1 MKLISL
7 YIDNFGKLSDYSFDF
22 SQTLNSL
29 YEENGWGKTTL
40 TVFIKSM
47 LYGLSRS
54 ERTIYSPWKNV
65 SSFGGYLILEANG
78 RNYRIERQFSTAK
91 PSLDIQRI
99 YDLQSGLPID
109 KFGNNIGEAIL
120 NLNEASF
127 ERSVFIPQKV
137 LSDGFNSD
145 IEAKL
150 ANLIGGTDD
159 SQTFEEALEILS
171 AKAKELKLNSKKG
184 LIVDKKVEL
193 AQIEDEIEEVN
204 KRMEGLPILQNQID
218 QINDEIH
225 ILGNEKKN
233 INNRILQFTKSQDKR
248 AKLEVVAKY
257 EEDIKYTK
265 KLLDENNQVFNG
277 HNISQE
283 EVLLYRSKNKELQNL
298 RTQYEVRKAND
309 RASMK
314 IEKLEKDLNLT
325 EIPDEETLD
334 HITDQIMKHSNIKSV
349 IQAHDTSVKE
359 RKKPKLGIAL
369 AIVSSILIITGVALF
384 MIGFFLKE
392 NQQGFEIAGIAISIV
407 AILGYIGSLAAFL
420 VNNSHNNALAVGGQV
435 KSYDYEKIHLEEELR
450 EFFARYHLYS
460 SDFTNNMFIVRANIQ
475 RYKDAQADFDD
486 LSRENKELENK
497 IKEYENSI
505 QHFLGQFN
513 SSPTA
518 VTTEE
523 KIGELNTH
531 LRKKNEIEDQLKEKV
546 NLLKSFIQDNQLDV
560 IDDSNFSIEEENQKM
575 SDIDLKIDELNS
587 QKTTLLNKFSEY
599 ENEIA
604 MLDEYISEKETV
616 EVDIRIMEEDYR
628 LLNLSM
634 DYLAHSQKSLLEKYV
649 SPMKESVNKYISLLL
664 KDTEDYSIDVNFNFQ
679 FMTEGGLKG
688 IDSYSMGYQN
698 IISLCMRLA
707 LIDCLYPQE
716 KPFIILDDPF
726 VNFDDEKLELCK
738 ALIRTISKQYQ
749 IVYFACH
756 KSREI
761 FVEGK
766 KTKTPQ
772 DPIQR
777 PIFQKPASIRTSVN
791 EMLGEEAVKEA
802 PNKPISVSRPRKMS
816 YEDELLEDLTKVNP
830 EDVKPTPV
838 RPSIRKIDATQ
849 SQSKNEGLGPLS
861 GRSDAKPQKTIVIKK
876 NQAKEEPKDE
886 PAKSEPVKPRT
897 IKINK

>member
-22 SQTLNSL
+22 SKTLNSL

-47 LYGLSRS
+47 LYGLNRTERS
-54 ERTIYSPWKNV
+54 LYAPWKNV
-65 SSFGGYLILEANG
+65 SSFGGYLILEASG
-78 RNYRIERQFSTAK
+78 RNYRIERQFSTSK
-91 PSLDIQRI
+91 STLDTIRV
-99 YDLQSGLPID
+99 YDLQSGFPID
-109 KFGNNIGEAIL
+109 KFGSNIGEAIL

-127 ERSVFIPQKV
+127 ERSVFIPQKD
-137 LSDGFNSD
+137 LNEGFNSD

-159 SQTFEEALEILS
+159 SQSCEEASESLS
-171 AKAKELKLNSKKG
+171 KKAKELKLNSKKG
-184 LIVDKKVEL
+184 LIVDKKMEL

-204 KRMEGLPILQNQID
+204 KRMEGLPILQNQIS
-218 QINDEIH
+218 QINEEIH
-225 ILGNEKKN
+225 ILNDEKKN
-233 INNRILQFTKSQDKR
+233 INNRILNFTKSQDKR

-265 KLLDENNQVFNG
+265 KLLEENNFVFNG
-277 HNISQE
+277 HDVTQE
-283 EVLLYRSKNKELQNL
+283 EVLEYRSKNKELQSL
-298 RTQYEVRKAND
+298 RTQYEVKKSNN

-334 HITDQIMKHSNIKSV
+334 HITDQIMKYNNIKSV

-369 AIVSSILIITGVALF
+369 TVVSSVLIIVGVALF
-384 MIGFFLKE
+384 IVGFFME
-392 NQQGFEIAGIAISIV
+392 ESQEGFSIAGIAISIL
-407 AILGYIGSLAAFL
+407 AILGYIGALAAFL
-420 VNNSHNNALAVGGQV
+420 VNNSQNNALAVGGQV

-460 SDFTNNMFIVRANIQ
+460 SNFTNNMFIVRANIQ
-475 RYKDAQADFDD
+475 RYKDAQDDFNDI
-486 LSRENKELENK
+486 SRENKDLENK
-497 IKEYENSI
+497 IKELENAI

-513 SSPTA
+513 SSATA
-518 VTTEE
+518 LTTEE

-531 LRKKNEIEDQLKEKV
+531 LRKKKEIEDQITEKES
-546 NLLKSFIQDNQLDV
+546 LLKTFISMNQLDV
-560 IDDSNFSIEEENQKM
+560 IDDANFSIEEENQKIA
-575 SDIDLKIDELNS
+575 DIDLKIDALNGE
-587 QKTTLLNKFSEY
+587 KTTLLNKCAEY

-604 MLDEYISEKETV
+604 MLDEYNSERENV
-616 EVDIRIMEEDYR
+616 EIDIRIMEEEYR

-634 DYLAHSQKSLLEKYV
+634 DYLTHSQNCLLEKYV
-649 SPMKESVNKYISLLL
+649 KPMKDSVNKYISLLL

-688 IDSYSMGYQN
+688 IDSYSRGYQN

-761 FVEGK
+761 HVKAEDK
-766 KTKTPQ
+766 KTIPDAVT
-772 DPIQR
+772 R
-777 PIFQKPASIRTSVN
+777 PIFQKPTPIRASVK
-791 EMLGEEAVKEA
+791 EMLGSDVLKDEPK
-802 PNKPISVSRPRKMS
+802 KPINVERPKRLS
-816 YEDELLEDLTKVNP
+816 IEDELLEDLTR
-830 EDVKPTPV
+830 VKPQDV
-838 RPSIRKIDATQ
+838 RPAQVRKIDATTIKKDVPQ
-849 SQSKNEGLGPLS
+849 ATPKT
-861 GRSDAKPQKTIVIKK
+861 QKTIVIKRG
-876 NQAKEEPKDE
+876 EPESDEPK
-886 PAKSEPVKPRT
+886 VKPRT

>member
-22 SQTLNSL
+22 SKTLNSL

-47 LYGLSRS
+47 LYGLNRTERS
-54 ERTIYSPWKNV
+54 LYAPWKNV

-78 RNYRIERQFSTAK
+78 RNYRIERQFSTSK
-91 PSLDIQRI
+91 STLDTTRV

-109 KFGNNIGEAIL
+109 KFGSNIGEAIL

-127 ERSVFIPQKV
+127 ERSVFIPQKD
-137 LSDGFNSD
+137 LNEGFNSD

-159 SQTFEEALEILS
+159 SQSFEDAIEILS
-171 AKAKELKLNSKKG
+171 KKAKELKLNSKKG
-184 LIVDKKVEL
+184 LIVDKKMEL

-204 KRMEGLPILQNQID
+204 KRMEGLPILQNQIS
-218 QINDEIH
+218 QINEEIH
-225 ILGNEKKN
+225 ILNDEKKN
-233 INNRILQFTKSQDKR
+233 INNRILNFTKSQDKR

-265 KLLDENNQVFNG
+265 KLLEDNNLVFNG
-277 HNISQE
+277 HDVTQE
-283 EVLLYRSKNKELQNL
+283 EVLEYRSKNKELQSL
-298 RTQYEVRKAND
+298 RTQYEVKKSNN

-334 HITDQIMKHSNIKSV
+334 HITDQIMKYNNIKSV

-369 AIVSSILIITGVALF
+369 TIVSSVLIIVGVALF
-384 MIGFFLKE
+384 IVGFFIKE
-392 NQQGFEIAGIAISIV
+392 NQQGFSIAGIAISIL
-407 AILGYIGSLAAFL
+407 AILGYIGALAAFL
-420 VNNSHNNALAVGGQV
+420 VNNSQNNALAVGGQV

-460 SDFTNNMFIVRANIQ
+460 SNFTNNMFIVRANIQ
-475 RYKDAQADFDD
+475 RYKDAQDDFNDI
-486 LSRENKELENK
+486 SRENKDLENRIKELENA
-497 IKEYENSI
+497 I

-513 SSPTA
+513 SSATA

-531 LRKKNEIEDQLKEKV
+531 LRKKKEIEDQLSEKV
-546 NLLKSFIQDNQLDV
+546 SLLKTFISMNQLDV
-560 IDDSNFSIEEENQKM
+560 IDDANFSIEEENQKIA
-575 SDIDLKIDELNS
+575 DIDVKIDALNGE
-587 QKTTLLNKFSEY
+587 KTTLLNKCAEY

-604 MLDEYISEKETV
+604 MLDEYNSERENV
-616 EVDIRIMEEDYR
+616 EIDIRIMEEEYR

-634 DYLAHSQKSLLEKYV
+634 DYLTHSQNSLLEKYV
-649 SPMKESVNKYISLLL
+649 KPMKDSVNKYISLLL

-688 IDSYSMGYQN
+688 IDSYSRGYQN

-761 FVEGK
+761 YVKAEDK
-766 KTKTPQ
+766 KTIPDAVTK
-772 DPIQR
+772 
-777 PIFQKPASIRTSVN
+777 PIFQKPTPIRASVK
-791 EMLGEEAVKEA
+791 EMLGEDALKDEPK
-802 PNKPISVSRPRKMS
+802 KPISVERPKRLS
-816 YEDELLEDLTKVNP
+816 IEDELIDDLTRVNP
-830 EDVKPTPV
+830 QDV
-838 RPSIRKIDATQ
+838 RPAQVRKIDATTVKKDVPQ
-849 SQSKNEGLGPLS
+849 ATTKS
-861 GRSDAKPQKTIVIKK
+861 QKTIVIKR
-876 NQAKEEPKDE
+876 QESESSEPK
-886 PAKSEPVKPRT
+886 VKPRT

>member
-22 SQTLNSL
+22 SKTLNSL

-47 LYGLSRS
+47 LYGLNRTERS
-54 ERTIYSPWKNV
+54 LYAPWKNV

-78 RNYRIERQFSTAK
+78 RNYRIERQFSTSK
-91 PSLDIQRI
+91 STLDTTRV

-109 KFGNNIGEAIL
+109 KFGPNIGEAIL

-127 ERSVFIPQKV
+127 ERSVFIPQKD
-137 LSDGFNSD
+137 LNEGFNSD

-159 SQTFEEALEILS
+159 SQSFEEAIEILS
-171 AKAKELKLNSKKG
+171 KKAKELKLNSKKG
-184 LIVDKKVEL
+184 LIVDKKMEL

-204 KRMEGLPILQNQID
+204 KRMEGLPILQNQIS
-218 QINDEIH
+218 QINEEIH
-225 ILGNEKKN
+225 ILNDEKKN
-233 INNRILQFTKSQDKR
+233 INNRILNFTKSQDKR

-265 KLLDENNQVFNG
+265 KLLEDNNLVFNG
-277 HNISQE
+277 HDVTQE
-283 EVLLYRSKNKELQNL
+283 EVLEYRSKNKELQSL
-298 RTQYEVRKAND
+298 RTQYEVKKSNN

-334 HITDQIMKHSNIKSV
+334 HITDQIMKYNNIKSV

-369 AIVSSILIITGVALF
+369 TIVSSVLIIVGVALF
-384 MIGFFLKE
+384 IVGFFIKE
-392 NQQGFEIAGIAISIV
+392 NQQGFSIAGIAISIL
-407 AILGYIGSLAAFL
+407 AILGYIGALAAFL
-420 VNNSHNNALAVGGQV
+420 VNNSQNNALAVGGQV

-460 SDFTNNMFIVRANIQ
+460 SNFTNNMFIVRANIQ
-475 RYKDAQADFDD
+475 RYKDAQDDFNDI
-486 LSRENKELENK
+486 SRENKDLENRIKELENA
-497 IKEYENSI
+497 I

-513 SSPTA
+513 SSATA

-531 LRKKNEIEDQLKEKV
+531 LRKKKEIEDQLSEKV
-546 NLLKSFIQDNQLDV
+546 SLLKTFISMNQLDV
-560 IDDSNFSIEEENQKM
+560 IDDANFSIEEENQKIA
-575 SDIDLKIDELNS
+575 DIDVKIDALNGE
-587 QKTTLLNKFSEY
+587 KTTLLNKCAEY

-604 MLDEYISEKETV
+604 MLDEYNSERENV
-616 EVDIRIMEEDYR
+616 EIDIRIMEEEYR

-634 DYLAHSQKSLLEKYV
+634 DYLTHSQNSLLEKYV
-649 SPMKESVNKYISLLL
+649 KPMKDSVNKYISLLL

-688 IDSYSMGYQN
+688 IDSYSRGYQN

-761 FVEGK
+761 YVKAEDK
-766 KTKTPQ
+766 KTIPDAVTK
-772 DPIQR
+772 
-777 PIFQKPASIRTSVN
+777 PIFQKPTPIRASVK
-791 EMLGEEAVKEA
+791 EMLGEDALKDEPK
-802 PNKPISVSRPRKMS
+802 KPINVERPKRLS
-816 YEDELLEDLTKVNP
+816 IEDELIDDLTRVNP
-830 EDVKPTPV
+830 QDV
-838 RPSIRKIDATQ
+838 RPAQVRKIDATTVKKDVPQ
-849 SQSKNEGLGPLS
+849 ATTKS
-861 GRSDAKPQKTIVIKK
+861 QKTIVIKR
-876 NQAKEEPKDE
+876 QESESSEPK
-886 PAKSEPVKPRT
+886 VKPRT

>member
-22 SQTLNSL
+22 SKTLNSL

-47 LYGLSRS
+47 LYGLNRTERS
-54 ERTIYSPWKNV
+54 LYAPWKNV

-78 RNYRIERQFSTAK
+78 RNYRIERQFSTSK
-91 PSLDIQRI
+91 STLDTQRV

-109 KFGNNIGEAIL
+109 KFGPNIGEAIL

-127 ERSVFIPQKV
+127 ERSVFIPQKD
-137 LSDGFNSD
+137 LNEGFNSD

-159 SQTFEEALEILS
+159 SQSFEEAIEILS
-171 AKAKELKLNSKKG
+171 KKAKELKLNSKKG
-184 LIVDKKVEL
+184 LIVDKKMEL

-204 KRMEGLPILQNQID
+204 KRMEGLPILQNQIS
-218 QINDEIH
+218 QINEEIH
-225 ILGNEKKN
+225 ILNDEKKN
-233 INNRILQFTKSQDKR
+233 INNRILNFTKSQDKR

-265 KLLDENNQVFNG
+265 KLLEDNNLVFNG
-277 HNISQE
+277 HDVTQE
-283 EVLLYRSKNKELQNL
+283 EVLEYRSKNKELQNL
-298 RTQYEVRKAND
+298 RTQYEVKKSNN

-334 HITDQIMKHSNIKSV
+334 HITDQIMKYNNIKSV

-369 AIVSSILIITGVALF
+369 TIVSSVLIIVGVALF
-384 MIGFFLKE
+384 IVGFFIKE
-392 NQQGFEIAGIAISIV
+392 NRQGFSIAGIAISIL
-407 AILGYIGSLAAFL
+407 AILGYIGALAAFL
-420 VNNSHNNALAVGGQV
+420 VNNSQNNALAVGGQV

-460 SDFTNNMFIVRANIQ
+460 SNFTNNMFIVRANIQ
-475 RYKDAQADFDD
+475 RYKDAQDDFNDI
-486 LSRENKELENK
+486 SRENKDLENRIKELENA
-497 IKEYENSI
+497 I

-513 SSPTA
+513 SSSTA

-531 LRKKNEIEDQLKEKV
+531 LRKKKEIEDQLSEKV
-546 NLLKSFIQDNQLDV
+546 SLLKTFISMNQLDV
-560 IDDSNFSIEEENQKM
+560 IDDANFSIEEENQKIA
-575 SDIDLKIDELNS
+575 DIDVKIDALNGE
-587 QKTTLLNKFSEY
+587 KTTLLNKCAEY

-604 MLDEYISEKETV
+604 MLDEYNSERENV
-616 EVDIRIMEEDYR
+616 EIDIRIMEEEYR

-634 DYLAHSQKSLLEKYV
+634 DYLTHSQNSLLEKYV
-649 SPMKESVNKYISLLL
+649 KPMKDSVNKYISLLL

-688 IDSYSMGYQN
+688 IDSYSRGYQN

-761 FVEGK
+761 YVKAEDK
-766 KTKTPQ
+766 KTIPDAVTK
-772 DPIQR
+772 
-777 PIFQKPASIRTSVN
+777 PIFQKPTPIRASVK
-791 EMLGEEAVKEA
+791 EMLGEDALKDEPK
-802 PNKPISVSRPRKMS
+802 KPISVERPKRLS
-816 YEDELLEDLTKVNP
+816 IEDELIDDLTRVNP
-830 EDVKPTPV
+830 QDV
-838 RPSIRKIDATQ
+838 RPAQVRKIDATTVKKDVPQ
-849 SQSKNEGLGPLS
+849 ATTKS
-861 GRSDAKPQKTIVIKK
+861 QKTIVIKR
-876 NQAKEEPKDE
+876 QESESSEPK
-886 PAKSEPVKPRT
+886 VKPRT

>member
-22 SQTLNSL
+22 SKTLNSL

-47 LYGLSRS
+47 LYGLNRTERS
-54 ERTIYSPWKNV
+54 LYAPWKNV
-65 SSFGGYLILEANG
+65 STFGGYLILEANG
-78 RNYRIERQFSTAK
+78 RNYRIERQFSTSK
-91 PSLDIQRI
+91 STLDTQRV

-109 KFGNNIGEAIL
+109 KFGPNIGEAIL

-127 ERSVFIPQKV
+127 ERSVFIPQKD
-137 LSDGFNSD
+137 LNEGFNSD

-159 SQTFEEALEILS
+159 SQSFEDAIEILS
-171 AKAKELKLNSKKG
+171 KKAKELKLNSKKG
-184 LIVDKKVEL
+184 LIVDKKMEL

-204 KRMEGLPILQNQID
+204 KRMEGLPILQNQIS
-218 QINDEIH
+218 QINEEIH
-225 ILGNEKKN
+225 ILNDEKKN
-233 INNRILQFTKSQDKR
+233 INNRILNFTKSQDKR

-265 KLLDENNQVFNG
+265 KLLEDNNLVFNG
-277 HNISQE
+277 HDVTQE
-283 EVLLYRSKNKELQNL
+283 EVLEYRSKNKELQSL
-298 RTQYEVRKAND
+298 RTQYEVKKSNN

-334 HITDQIMKHSNIKSV
+334 HITDQIMKYNNIKSV
-349 IQAHDTSVKE
+349 IQAHDTSAKE

-369 AIVSSILIITGVALF
+369 TIVSSVLIIVGVALF
-384 MIGFFLKE
+384 IVGFFIKE
-392 NQQGFEIAGIAISIV
+392 NQQGFSIAGIAISIL
-407 AILGYIGSLAAFL
+407 AILGYIGALAAFL
-420 VNNSHNNALAVGGQV
+420 VNNSQNNALAVGGQV

-460 SDFTNNMFIVRANIQ
+460 SNFTNNMFIVRANIQ
-475 RYKDAQADFDD
+475 RYKDAQDDFNDI
-486 LSRENKELENK
+486 SRENKDLENRIKELENA
-497 IKEYENSI
+497 I

-513 SSPTA
+513 SSATA

-531 LRKKNEIEDQLKEKV
+531 LRKKKEIEDQLSEKV
-546 NLLKSFIQDNQLDV
+546 SLLKTFISMNQLDV
-560 IDDSNFSIEEENQKM
+560 IDDANFSIEEENQKIA
-575 SDIDLKIDELNS
+575 DIDLKIDALNGE
-587 QKTTLLNKFSEY
+587 KTTLLNKCAEY

-604 MLDEYISEKETV
+604 MLDEYNSERENV
-616 EVDIRIMEEDYR
+616 EIDIRIMEEEYR

-634 DYLAHSQKSLLEKYV
+634 DYLTHSQNSLLEKYV
-649 SPMKESVNKYISLLL
+649 KPMKDSVNKYISLLL

-688 IDSYSMGYQN
+688 IDSYSRGYQN

-761 FVEGK
+761 YVKAEDK
-766 KTKTPQ
+766 KTIPDAVTK
-772 DPIQR
+772 
-777 PIFQKPASIRTSVN
+777 PIFQKPTPIRASVK
-791 EMLGEEAVKEA
+791 EMLGEDALKDEPK
-802 PNKPISVSRPRKMS
+802 KPISVERPKRLS
-816 YEDELLEDLTKVNP
+816 IEDELIDDLTRVNP
-830 EDVKPTPV
+830 QDV
-838 RPSIRKIDATQ
+838 RPAQVRKIDATTI
-849 SQSKNEGLGPLS
+849 KK
-861 GRSDAKPQKTIVIKK
+861 DAPQAPQAKSQKTIVIKR
-876 NQAKEEPKDE
+876 QESEAEEPK
-886 PAKSEPVKPRT
+886 VKPRT

>member
-22 SQTLNSL
+22 SKTLNSL

-47 LYGLSRS
+47 LYGLNKT
-54 ERTIYSPWKNV
+54 ERTLYSPWKNV
-65 SSFGGYLILEANG
+65 SSFGGYLILEASG
-78 RNYRIERQFSTAK
+78 RNYRIERQFSTSK
-91 PSLDIQRI
+91 STLDTIRV
-99 YDLQSGLPID
+99 YDLQSGFPID
-109 KFGNNIGEAIL
+109 KFGSNIGEAIL

-127 ERSVFIPQKV
+127 ERSVFIPQKD
-137 LSDGFNSD
+137 LNEGFNSD

-159 SQTFEEALEILS
+159 SQSFEEAIEILS
-171 AKAKELKLNSKKG
+171 KKAKELKLNSKKG
-184 LIVDKKVEL
+184 LIVDKKMEL

-204 KRMEGLPILQNQID
+204 KRMEGLPILQNQIS
-218 QINDEIH
+218 QINEEIH
-225 ILGNEKKN
+225 ILNDEKKN
-233 INNRILQFTKSQDKR
+233 INNRILNFTKSQDKR

-265 KLLDENNQVFNG
+265 KLLEENNFVFNG
-277 HNISQE
+277 HDVTQE
-283 EVLLYRSKNKELQNL
+283 EVLEYRSKNKELQSL
-298 RTQYEVRKAND
+298 RTQYEVKKSNN

-334 HITDQIMKHSNIKSV
+334 HITDQIMKYNNIKSV

-369 AIVSSILIITGVALF
+369 TVVSSVLIIVGVALF
-384 MIGFFLKE
+384 IVGFFMKE
-392 NQQGFEIAGIAISIV
+392 NQQGFSIAGIAISIL
-407 AILGYIGSLAAFL
+407 AILGYIGALAAFL
-420 VNNSHNNALAVGGQV
+420 VNNSQNNALAVGGQV

-460 SDFTNNMFIVRANIQ
+460 SNFTNNMFIVRANIQ
-475 RYKDAQADFDD
+475 RYKDAQDDFNDI
-486 LSRENKELENK
+486 SRENKDLENK
-497 IKEYENSI
+497 IKELENAI

-513 SSPTA
+513 SSATA
-518 VTTEE
+518 LTTEE

-531 LRKKNEIEDQLKEKV
+531 LRKKKEIEDQLSEKES
-546 NLLKSFIQDNQLDV
+546 LLKTFISMNQLDV
-560 IDDSNFSIEEENQKM
+560 IDDANFSIEEENQKIA
-575 SDIDLKIDELNS
+575 DIDLKIDELNGE
-587 QKTTLLNKFSEY
+587 KTTLLNKCAEY

-604 MLDEYISEKETV
+604 MLDEYNSERENV
-616 EVDIRIMEEDYR
+616 EIDIRIMEEEYR

-634 DYLAHSQKSLLEKYV
+634 DYLTHSQNCLLEKYV
-649 SPMKESVNKYISLLL
+649 KPMKDSVNKYISLLL

-688 IDSYSMGYQN
+688 IDSYSRGYQN

-761 FVEGK
+761 YVKAEDK
-766 KTKTPQ
+766 KTIPDAVT
-772 DPIQR
+772 R
-777 PIFQKPASIRTSVN
+777 PIFQKPTPIRASVK
-791 EMLGEEAVKEA
+791 EMLGEGVLKDEPK
-802 PNKPISVSRPRKMS
+802 KPINAERPKRLS
-816 YEDELLEDLTKVNP
+816 IEDELLEDLTR
-830 EDVKPTPV
+830 VKPQDV
-838 RPSIRKIDATQ
+838 RPAQVRKIDATTIKKDVQ
-849 SQSKNEGLGPLS
+849 QATPKT
-861 GRSDAKPQKTIVIKK
+861 QKTIVIKR
-876 NQAKEEPKDE
+876 QEPESDEPK
-886 PAKSEPVKPRT
+886 VKPRT

>member
-22 SQTLNSL
+22 SKTLNSL

-47 LYGLSRS
+47 LYGLNRTERS
-54 ERTIYSPWKNV
+54 LYAPWKNV
-65 SSFGGYLILEANG
+65 SSFGGYLILEASG
-78 RNYRIERQFSTAK
+78 RNYRIERQFSTSK
-91 PSLDIQRI
+91 STLDTIRV
-99 YDLQSGLPID
+99 YDLQSGFPID
-109 KFGNNIGEAIL
+109 KLGSNIGEAL
-120 NLNEASF
+120 LHLNEASF
-127 ERSVFIPQKV
+127 DRSIFIPQKD
-137 LSDGFNSD
+137 LNEGFNSD

-159 SQTFEEALEILS
+159 SQSFEEAIEILS
-171 AKAKELKLNSKKG
+171 KKAKELKLNSKKG
-184 LIVDKKVEL
+184 LIVDKKMEL

-204 KRMEGLPILQNQID
+204 KRMEGLPILQNQIS
-218 QINDEIH
+218 QINEEIH
-225 ILGNEKKN
+225 ILNDEKKN
-233 INNRILQFTKSQDKR
+233 INNRILNFTKSQDKR

-265 KLLDENNQVFNG
+265 KLLEENNFVFNG
-277 HNISQE
+277 HDVTQE
-283 EVLLYRSKNKELQNL
+283 EVLEYRSKNKELQSL
-298 RTQYEVRKAND
+298 RTQYEVKKSNN

-334 HITDQIMKHSNIKSV
+334 HITDQIMKYNNIKSV

-369 AIVSSILIITGVALF
+369 TVVSSVLIIVGVALF
-384 MIGFFLKE
+384 IVGFFMKE
-392 NQQGFEIAGIAISIV
+392 NQQGFSIAGIAISIL
-407 AILGYIGSLAAFL
+407 AILGYIGALAAFL
-420 VNNSHNNALAVGGQV
+420 VNNSQNNALAVGGQV

-460 SDFTNNMFIVRANIQ
+460 SNFTNNMFIVRANIQ
-475 RYKDAQADFDD
+475 RYKDAQDDFNDI
-486 LSRENKELENK
+486 SRENKDLENK
-497 IKEYENSI
+497 IKELENAI

-513 SSPTA
+513 SSATA
-518 VTTEE
+518 LTTEE

-531 LRKKNEIEDQLKEKV
+531 LRKKKEIEDQLSEKES
-546 NLLKSFIQDNQLDV
+546 LLKTFISMNQLDV
-560 IDDSNFSIEEENQKM
+560 IDDANFSIEEENQKIA
-575 SDIDLKIDELNS
+575 DIDLKIDALNGE
-587 QKTTLLNKFSEY
+587 KTTLLNKCAEY

-604 MLDEYISEKETV
+604 MLDEYNSERENV
-616 EVDIRIMEEDYR
+616 EIDIRIMEEEYR

-634 DYLAHSQKSLLEKYV
+634 DYLTHSQNCLLEKYV
-649 SPMKESVNKYISLLL
+649 KPMKDSVNKYISLLL

-688 IDSYSMGYQN
+688 IDSYSRGYQN

-761 FVEGK
+761 HVKAEDK
-766 KTKTPQ
+766 KTIPDAVT
-772 DPIQR
+772 R
-777 PIFQKPASIRTSVN
+777 PIFQKPTPIRASVK
-791 EMLGEEAVKEA
+791 EMLGSDVLKDEPK
-802 PNKPISVSRPRKMS
+802 KPINVERPKRLS
-816 YEDELLEDLTKVNP
+816 IEDELLEDLTR
-830 EDVKPTPV
+830 VKPQDV
-838 RPSIRKIDATQ
+838 RPAQVRKIDATTIKKDVPQ
-849 SQSKNEGLGPLS
+849 ATPKT
-861 GRSDAKPQKTIVIKK
+861 QKTIVIKR
-876 NQAKEEPKDE
+876 QEPESDEPK
-886 PAKSEPVKPRT
+886 VKPRT

>member
-22 SQTLNSL
+22 SKTLNSL

-47 LYGLSRS
+47 LYGLNKT
-54 ERTIYSPWKNV
+54 ERTLYSPWKNV
-65 SSFGGYLILEANG
+65 SSFGGYLILEASG
-78 RNYRIERQFSTAK
+78 RNYRIERQFSTSK
-91 PSLDIQRI
+91 STLDTIRV
-99 YDLQSGLPID
+99 YDLQSGFPID
-109 KFGNNIGEAIL
+109 KFGTNIGEAIL

-127 ERSVFIPQKV
+127 ERSVFIPQKD
-137 LSDGFNSD
+137 LNEGFNSD

-159 SQTFEEALEILS
+159 SQSFEEAIEILS
-171 AKAKELKLNSKKG
+171 KKAKELKLNSKKG
-184 LIVDKKVEL
+184 LIVDKKMEL

-204 KRMEGLPILQNQID
+204 KRMEGLPILQNQIS
-218 QINDEIH
+218 QINEEIH
-225 ILGNEKKN
+225 ILNDEKKN
-233 INNRILQFTKSQDKR
+233 INNRILNFTKSQDKR

-265 KLLDENNQVFNG
+265 KLLEENNFVFNG
-277 HNISQE
+277 HDVTQE
-283 EVLLYRSKNKELQNL
+283 EVLEYRSKNKELQSL
-298 RTQYEVRKAND
+298 RTQYEVKKSNN

-334 HITDQIMKHSNIKSV
+334 HITDQIMKYNNIKSV

-369 AIVSSILIITGVALF
+369 TVVSSVLIIVGVALF
-384 MIGFFLKE
+384 IVGFFME
-392 NQQGFEIAGIAISIV
+392 ESQEGFSIAGIAISIL
-407 AILGYIGSLAAFL
+407 AILGYIGALAAFL
-420 VNNSHNNALAVGGQV
+420 VNNSQNNALAVGGQV

-460 SDFTNNMFIVRANIQ
+460 SNFTNNMFIVRANIQ
-475 RYKDAQADFDD
+475 RYKDAQDDFNDI
-486 LSRENKELENK
+486 SRENKDLENK
-497 IKEYENSI
+497 IKELENAI
-505 QHFLGQFN
+505 QHFLGQFH
-513 SSPTA
+513 SSATA
-518 VTTEE
+518 LTTEE

-531 LRKKNEIEDQLKEKV
+531 LRKKKEIEDQITEKES
-546 NLLKSFIQDNQLDV
+546 LLKTFISMNQLDV
-560 IDDSNFSIEEENQKM
+560 IDDANFSIEEENQKIA
-575 SDIDLKIDELNS
+575 DIDLKIDALNGE
-587 QKTTLLNKFSEY
+587 KTTLLNKCAEY

-604 MLDEYISEKETV
+604 MLDEYNSERENV
-616 EVDIRIMEEDYR
+616 EIDIRIMEEEYR

-634 DYLAHSQKSLLEKYV
+634 DYLTHSQNCLLEKYV
-649 SPMKESVNKYISLLL
+649 KPMKDSVNKYISLLL

-688 IDSYSMGYQN
+688 IDSYSRGYQN

-761 FVEGK
+761 YVKAEDK
-766 KTKTPQ
+766 KTIPDAVT
-772 DPIQR
+772 R
-777 PIFQKPASIRTSVN
+777 PIFQKPTPIRTSVK
-791 EMLGEEAVKEA
+791 EMLGSDVLKDEPK
-802 PNKPISVSRPRKMS
+802 KPINAERPKRLS
-816 YEDELLEDLTKVNP
+816 IEDELLEDLTR
-830 EDVKPTPV
+830 VKPQDV
-838 RPSIRKIDATQ
+838 RPAQVRKIDATTIKKDVPQ
-849 SQSKNEGLGPLS
+849 STPKT
-861 GRSDAKPQKTIVIKK
+861 QKTIVIKRQEPES
-876 NQAKEEPKDE
+876 NEPK
-886 PAKSEPVKPRT
+886 VKPRT

>member
-22 SQTLNSL
+22 SKTLNSL

-47 LYGLSRS
+47 LYGLNRTERS
-54 ERTIYSPWKNV
+54 LYAPWKNV
-65 SSFGGYLILEANG
+65 SSFGGYLILEASG
-78 RNYRIERQFSTAK
+78 RNYRIERQFSTSK
-91 PSLDIQRI
+91 STLDTIRV
-99 YDLQSGLPID
+99 YDLQSGFPID
-109 KFGNNIGEAIL
+109 KFGSNIGEAIL

-127 ERSVFIPQKV
+127 ERSVFIPQKD
-137 LSDGFNSD
+137 LNEGFNSD

-159 SQTFEEALEILS
+159 SQSFEEAIEILS
-171 AKAKELKLNSKKG
+171 KKAKELKLNSKKG
-184 LIVDKKVEL
+184 LIVDKKMEL

-204 KRMEGLPILQNQID
+204 KRMEGLPILQNQIS
-218 QINDEIH
+218 QINEEIH
-225 ILGNEKKN
+225 ILNDEKKN
-233 INNRILQFTKSQDKR
+233 INNRILNFTKSQDKR

-265 KLLDENNQVFNG
+265 KLLEENNFVFNG
-277 HNISQE
+277 HDVTQE
-283 EVLLYRSKNKELQNL
+283 EVLEYRSKNKELQSL
-298 RTQYEVRKAND
+298 RTQYEVKKSNN

-334 HITDQIMKHSNIKSV
+334 HITDQIMKYNNIKSV

-369 AIVSSILIITGVALF
+369 TVVSSVLIIVGVALF
-384 MIGFFLKE
+384 IVGFFMKE
-392 NQQGFEIAGIAISIV
+392 NQQGFSIAGIAISIL
-407 AILGYIGSLAAFL
+407 AILGYIGALAAFL
-420 VNNSHNNALAVGGQV
+420 VNNSQNNALAVGGQV

-460 SDFTNNMFIVRANIQ
+460 SNFTNNMFIVRANIQ
-475 RYKDAQADFDD
+475 RYKDAQDDFNDI
-486 LSRENKELENK
+486 SRENKDLENK
-497 IKEYENSI
+497 IKELENAI

-513 SSPTA
+513 SSTTA
-518 VTTEE
+518 LTTEE

-531 LRKKNEIEDQLKEKV
+531 LRKKKEIEDQITEKES
-546 NLLKSFIQDNQLDV
+546 LLKTFISMNQLDV
-560 IDDSNFSIEEENQKM
+560 IDDANFSIEEENQKIA
-575 SDIDLKIDELNS
+575 DIDLKIDALNGE
-587 QKTTLLNKFSEY
+587 KTTLLNKCAEY

-604 MLDEYISEKETV
+604 MLDEYNSERENV
-616 EVDIRIMEEDYR
+616 EIDIRIMEEEYR

-634 DYLAHSQKSLLEKYV
+634 DYLTHSQNCLLEKYV
-649 SPMKESVNKYISLLL
+649 KPMKDSVNKYISLLL

-688 IDSYSMGYQN
+688 IDSYSRGYQN

-761 FVEGK
+761 HVKAEDK
-766 KTKTPQ
+766 KTIPDAVT
-772 DPIQR
+772 R
-777 PIFQKPASIRTSVN
+777 PIFQKPTPIRASVK
-791 EMLGEEAVKEA
+791 EMLGSDVLKDEPK
-802 PNKPISVSRPRKMS
+802 KPINVERPKRLS
-816 YEDELLEDLTKVNP
+816 IEDELLEDLTR
-830 EDVKPTPV
+830 VKPQDV
-838 RPSIRKIDATQ
+838 RPAQVRKIDATTIKKDVPQ
-849 SQSKNEGLGPLS
+849 ATPKT
-861 GRSDAKPQKTIVIKK
+861 QKTIVIKR
-876 NQAKEEPKDE
+876 QEPESDEPK
-886 PAKSEPVKPRT
+886 VKPRT

>member
-22 SQTLNSL
+22 SKTLNSL

-47 LYGLSRS
+47 LYGLNRTERS
-54 ERTIYSPWKNV
+54 LYAPWKNV

-78 RNYRIERQFSTAK
+78 RNYRIERQFSTSK
-91 PSLDIQRI
+91 STLDTTRV

-109 KFGNNIGEAIL
+109 KFGSNIGEAIL

-127 ERSVFIPQKV
+127 ERSVFIPQKD
-137 LSDGFNSD
+137 LNEGFNSD

-159 SQTFEEALEILS
+159 SQSFEEAIEILS
-171 AKAKELKLNSKKG
+171 KKAKELKLNSKKG
-184 LIVDKKVEL
+184 LIVDKKMEL

-204 KRMEGLPILQNQID
+204 KRMEGLPILQNQIS
-218 QINDEIH
+218 QINEEIH
-225 ILGNEKKN
+225 ILNDEKKN
-233 INNRILQFTKSQDKR
+233 INNRILNFTKSQDKR

-265 KLLDENNQVFNG
+265 KLLEDNNLVFNG
-277 HNISQE
+277 HDVTQE
-283 EVLLYRSKNKELQNL
+283 EVLEYRSKNKELQSL
-298 RTQYEVRKAND
+298 RTQYEVKKSNN

-334 HITDQIMKHSNIKSV
+334 HITDQIMKYNNIKSV

-369 AIVSSILIITGVALF
+369 TIVSSVLIIVGVALF
-384 MIGFFLKE
+384 IVGFFIKE
-392 NQQGFEIAGIAISIV
+392 NQQGFSIAGIAISIL
-407 AILGYIGSLAAFL
+407 AILGYIGALAAFL
-420 VNNSHNNALAVGGQV
+420 VNNSQNNALAVGGQV

-460 SDFTNNMFIVRANIQ
+460 SNFTNNMFIVRANIQ
-475 RYKDAQADFDD
+475 RYKDAQDDFNDI
-486 LSRENKELENK
+486 SRENKDLENRIKELENA
-497 IKEYENSI
+497 I

-513 SSPTA
+513 SSSTA

-531 LRKKNEIEDQLKEKV
+531 LRKKKEIEDQLSEKV
-546 NLLKSFIQDNQLDV
+546 SLLKTFISMNQLDV
-560 IDDSNFSIEEENQKM
+560 IDDANFSIEEENQKIA
-575 SDIDLKIDELNS
+575 DIDVKIDALNGE
-587 QKTTLLNKFSEY
+587 KTTLLNKCAEY

-604 MLDEYISEKETV
+604 MLDEYNSERENV
-616 EVDIRIMEEDYR
+616 EIDIRIMEEEYR

-634 DYLAHSQKSLLEKYV
+634 DYLTHSQNSLLEKYV
-649 SPMKESVNKYISLLL
+649 KPMKDSVNKYISLLL

-688 IDSYSMGYQN
+688 IDSYSRGYQN

-761 FVEGK
+761 YVKAEDK
-766 KTKTPQ
+766 KTIPDAVTK
-772 DPIQR
+772 
-777 PIFQKPASIRTSVN
+777 PIFQKPTPIRASVK
-791 EMLGEEAVKEA
+791 EMLGEDALKDEPK
-802 PNKPISVSRPRKMS
+802 KPISVERPKRLS
-816 YEDELLEDLTKVNP
+816 IEDELIDDLTRVNP
-830 EDVKPTPV
+830 QDV
-838 RPSIRKIDATQ
+838 RPAQVRKIDATTVKKDVPQ
-849 SQSKNEGLGPLS
+849 ATTKS
-861 GRSDAKPQKTIVIKK
+861 QKTIVIKR
-876 NQAKEEPKDE
+876 QESESSEPK
-886 PAKSEPVKPRT
+886 VKPRT

>member
-22 SQTLNSL
+22 SKTLNSL

-47 LYGLSRS
+47 LYGLNKT
-54 ERTIYSPWKNV
+54 ERTLYSPWKNV
-65 SSFGGYLILEANG
+65 SSFGGYLILEASG
-78 RNYRIERQFSTAK
+78 RNYRIERQFSTSK
-91 PSLDIQRI
+91 STLDTIRV
-99 YDLQSGLPID
+99 YDLQSGFPID
-109 KFGNNIGEAIL
+109 KFGSNIGEAIL

-127 ERSVFIPQKV
+127 ERSVFIPQKD
-137 LSDGFNSD
+137 LNEGFNSD

-159 SQTFEEALEILS
+159 SQSFEEAIEILS
-171 AKAKELKLNSKKG
+171 KKAKELKLNSKKG
-184 LIVDKKVEL
+184 LIVDKKMEL

-204 KRMEGLPILQNQID
+204 KRMEGLPILQNQIS
-218 QINDEIH
+218 QINEEIH
-225 ILGNEKKN
+225 ILNDEKKN
-233 INNRILQFTKSQDKR
+233 INNRILNFTKSQDKR

-265 KLLDENNQVFNG
+265 KLLEENNFVFNG
-277 HNISQE
+277 HDVTQE
-283 EVLLYRSKNKELQNL
+283 EVLEYRSKNKELQSL
-298 RTQYEVRKAND
+298 RTQYEVKKSNN

-334 HITDQIMKHSNIKSV
+334 HITDQIMKYNNIKSV

-369 AIVSSILIITGVALF
+369 TVVSSVLIIVGVALF
-384 MIGFFLKE
+384 IVGFFMEE
-392 NQQGFEIAGIAISIV
+392 NQQGFSIAGIAISIL
-407 AILGYIGSLAAFL
+407 AILGYIGALAAFL
-420 VNNSHNNALAVGGQV
+420 VNNSQNNALAVGGQV

-460 SDFTNNMFIVRANIQ
+460 SNFTNNMFIVRANIQ
-475 RYKDAQADFDD
+475 RYKDAQDDFNDI
-486 LSRENKELENK
+486 SRENKDLENK
-497 IKEYENSI
+497 IKELENAI

-513 SSPTA
+513 SSATA
-518 VTTEE
+518 LTTEE

-531 LRKKNEIEDQLKEKV
+531 LRKKKEIEDQITEKES
-546 NLLKSFIQDNQLDV
+546 LLKTFISINQLDV
-560 IDDSNFSIEEENQKM
+560 IDDANFSIEEENQKIA
-575 SDIDLKIDELNS
+575 DIDLKIDALNGE
-587 QKTTLLNKFSEY
+587 KTTLLNKCAEY

-604 MLDEYISEKETV
+604 MLDEYNSERENV
-616 EVDIRIMEEDYR
+616 EIDIRIMEEEYR

-634 DYLAHSQKSLLEKYV
+634 DYLTHSQNCLLEKYV
-649 SPMKESVNKYISLLL
+649 KPMKDSVNKYISLLL

-688 IDSYSMGYQN
+688 IDSYSRGYQN

-761 FVEGK
+761 YVKAEDK
-766 KTKTPQ
+766 KTIPDAVT
-772 DPIQR
+772 R
-777 PIFQKPASIRTSVN
+777 PIFQKPTPIRTSVK
-791 EMLGEEAVKEA
+791 EMLGSDVLKDEPK
-802 PNKPISVSRPRKMS
+802 KPINAERPKRLS
-816 YEDELLEDLTKVNP
+816 IEDELLEDLTR
-830 EDVKPTPV
+830 VKPQDV
-838 RPSIRKIDATQ
+838 RPAQVRKIDATTIKKDVPQ
-849 SQSKNEGLGPLS
+849 STPKT
-861 GRSDAKPQKTIVIKK
+861 QKTIVIKRQEPES
-876 NQAKEEPKDE
+876 NEPK
-886 PAKSEPVKPRT
+886 VKPRT

>member
-22 SQTLNSL
+22 SKTLNSL

-47 LYGLSRS
+47 LYGLNRTERS
-54 ERTIYSPWKNV
+54 LYAPWKNV
-65 SSFGGYLILEANG
+65 STFGGYLILEANG
-78 RNYRIERQFSTAK
+78 RNYRIERQFSTSK
-91 PSLDIQRI
+91 STLDTQRV

-109 KFGNNIGEAIL
+109 KFSPNIGEAIL

-127 ERSVFIPQKV
+127 ERSVFIPQKD
-137 LSDGFNSD
+137 LNEGFNSD

-159 SQTFEEALEILS
+159 SQSFEDAIEILS
-171 AKAKELKLNSKKG
+171 KKAKELKLNSKKG
-184 LIVDKKVEL
+184 LIVDKKMEL

-204 KRMEGLPILQNQID
+204 KRMEGLPILQNQIS
-218 QINDEIH
+218 QINEEIH
-225 ILGNEKKN
+225 ILNDEKKN
-233 INNRILQFTKSQDKR
+233 INNRILNFTKSQDKR

-265 KLLDENNQVFNG
+265 KLLEDNNLVFNG
-277 HNISQE
+277 HDVTQE
-283 EVLLYRSKNKELQNL
+283 EVLEYRSKNKELQSL
-298 RTQYEVRKAND
+298 RTQYEVKKSNN

-334 HITDQIMKHSNIKSV
+334 HITDQIMKYNNIKSV

-369 AIVSSILIITGVALF
+369 TIVSSVLIIVGVALF
-384 MIGFFLKE
+384 IVGFMKGDQAFS
-392 NQQGFEIAGIAISIV
+392 IAGIAISIL
-407 AILGYIGSLAAFL
+407 AILGYIGAFAAFL
-420 VNNSHNNALAVGGQV
+420 VNNSQNNALAVGGQV

-460 SDFTNNMFIVRANIQ
+460 SNFTNNMFIVRANIQ
-475 RYKDAQADFDD
+475 RYKDAQDDFNDI
-486 LSRENKELENK
+486 SRE
-497 IKEYENSI
+497 
-505 QHFLGQFN
+505 
-513 SSPTA
+513 
-518 VTTEE
+518 
-523 KIGELNTH
+523 
-531 LRKKNEIEDQLKEKV
+531 KKEIEDQLSEKV
-546 NLLKSFIQDNQLDV
+546 SLLKTFISMNQLDV
-560 IDDSNFSIEEENQKM
+560 IDDANFSIEEENQKIA
-575 SDIDLKIDELNS
+575 DIDLKIDALNGE
-587 QKTTLLNKFSEY
+587 KTTLLNKCAEY

-604 MLDEYISEKETV
+604 MLDEYNSERENV
-616 EVDIRIMEEDYR
+616 EIDIRIMEEEYR

-634 DYLAHSQKSLLEKYV
+634 DYLTHSQNSLLEKYV
-649 SPMKESVNKYISLLL
+649 KPMKDSVNKYISLLL

-688 IDSYSMGYQN
+688 IDSYSRGYQN

-738 ALIRTISKQYQ
+738 ALVRTISKQYQ

-761 FVEGK
+761 YVKAEDK
-766 KTKTPQ
+766 KTIPDAVTK
-772 DPIQR
+772 
-777 PIFQKPASIRTSVN
+777 PIFQKPTPIRASVK
-791 EMLGEEAVKEA
+791 EMLGEGALKDEPK
-802 PNKPISVSRPRKMS
+802 KPISVERPKRLS
-816 YEDELLEDLTKVNP
+816 IEDELIDDLTRVNP
-830 EDVKPTPV
+830 QDV
-838 RPSIRKIDATQ
+838 RPAQVRKIDATTI
-849 SQSKNEGLGPLS
+849 KK
-861 GRSDAKPQKTIVIKK
+861 DAPQAPQAKSQKTIVIKR
-876 NQAKEEPKDE
+876 QESEAEEPK
-886 PAKSEPVKPRT
+886 VKPRT

>member
-22 SQTLNSL
+22 SKTLNSL

-47 LYGLSRS
+47 LYGLNRTERS
-54 ERTIYSPWKNV
+54 LYAPWKNV
-65 SSFGGYLILEANG
+65 SSSGGYLILEASG
-78 RNYRIERQFSTAK
+78 RNYRIERQFSTSK
-91 PSLDIQRI
+91 STLDTIRV
-99 YDLQSGLPID
+99 YDLQSGFPID
-109 KFGNNIGEAIL
+109 KFGSNIGEAIL

-127 ERSVFIPQKV
+127 ERSVFIPQKD
-137 LSDGFNSD
+137 LNEGFNSD

-159 SQTFEEALEILS
+159 SQSFEEAIEILS
-171 AKAKELKLNSKKG
+171 KKAKELKLNSKKG
-184 LIVDKKVEL
+184 LIVDKKMEL

-204 KRMEGLPILQNQID
+204 KRMEGLPILQNQIS
-218 QINDEIH
+218 QINEEIH
-225 ILGNEKKN
+225 ILNDEKKN
-233 INNRILQFTKSQDKR
+233 INNRILNFTKSQDKR

-265 KLLDENNQVFNG
+265 KLLEENNFVFNG
-277 HNISQE
+277 HDVTQE
-283 EVLLYRSKNKELQNL
+283 EVLEYRSKNKELQSL
-298 RTQYEVRKAND
+298 RTQYEVKKSNN

-314 IEKLEKDLNLT
+314 IEKLAKDLNLT

-334 HITDQIMKHSNIKSV
+334 HITDQIMKYNNIKSV

-369 AIVSSILIITGVALF
+369 TVVSSVLIIVGVALF
-384 MIGFFLKE
+384 IVGFFMKE
-392 NQQGFEIAGIAISIV
+392 NQQGFSIAGIAISIL
-407 AILGYIGSLAAFL
+407 AILGYIGALAAFL
-420 VNNSHNNALAVGGQV
+420 VNNSQNNALAVGGQV

-460 SDFTNNMFIVRANIQ
+460 SNFTNNMFIVRANIQ
-475 RYKDAQADFDD
+475 RYKDAQDDFNDI
-486 LSRENKELENK
+486 SRENKDLENK
-497 IKEYENSI
+497 IKELENAI

-513 SSPTA
+513 ASATA
-518 VTTEE
+518 LTTEE

-531 LRKKNEIEDQLKEKV
+531 LRKKKEIEDQITEKES
-546 NLLKSFIQDNQLDV
+546 LLKTFISMNQLDV
-560 IDDSNFSIEEENQKM
+560 IDDANFSIEEENQKIA
-575 SDIDLKIDELNS
+575 DIDLKIDALNGE
-587 QKTTLLNKFSEY
+587 KTTLLNKCAEY

-604 MLDEYISEKETV
+604 MLDEYNSERENV
-616 EVDIRIMEEDYR
+616 EIDIRIMEEEYR

-634 DYLAHSQKSLLEKYV
+634 DYLTHSQNCLLEKYV
-649 SPMKESVNKYISLLL
+649 KPMKDSVNKYISLLL

-688 IDSYSMGYQN
+688 IDSYSRGYQN

-761 FVEGK
+761 HVKAEDK
-766 KTKTPQ
+766 KTIPDAVT
-772 DPIQR
+772 R
-777 PIFQKPASIRTSVN
+777 PIFQKPTPIRASVK
-791 EMLGEEAVKEA
+791 EMLGSDVLKDEPK
-802 PNKPISVSRPRKMS
+802 KPINVERPKRLS
-816 YEDELLEDLTKVNP
+816 IEDELLEDLTR
-830 EDVKPTPV
+830 VKPQDV
-838 RPSIRKIDATQ
+838 RPAQVRKIDATTIKKDVPQ
-849 SQSKNEGLGPLS
+849 ATPKT
-861 GRSDAKPQKTIVIKK
+861 QKTIVIKR
-876 NQAKEEPKDE
+876 QEPESDEPK
-886 PAKSEPVKPRT
+886 VKPRT

>member
-22 SQTLNSL
+22 SKTLNSL

-47 LYGLSRS
+47 LYGLNRTERS
-54 ERTIYSPWKNV
+54 LYAPWKNV

-78 RNYRIERQFSTAK
+78 RNYRIERQFSTSK
-91 PSLDIQRI
+91 STLDTQRV

-109 KFGNNIGEAIL
+109 KFGPNIGEAIL

-127 ERSVFIPQKV
+127 ERSVFIPQKD
-137 LSDGFNSD
+137 LNEGFNSD

-159 SQTFEEALEILS
+159 SQSFEDAIEILS
-171 AKAKELKLNSKKG
+171 KKAKELKLNSKKG
-184 LIVDKKVEL
+184 LIVDKKMEL

-204 KRMEGLPILQNQID
+204 KRMEGLPILQNQIS
-218 QINDEIH
+218 QINEEIH
-225 ILGNEKKN
+225 ILNDEKKN
-233 INNRILQFTKSQDKR
+233 INNRILNFTKSQDKR

-265 KLLDENNQVFNG
+265 KLLEDNNLVFNG
-277 HNISQE
+277 HDVTQE
-283 EVLLYRSKNKELQNL
+283 EVLEYRSKNKELQSL
-298 RTQYEVRKAND
+298 RTQYEVKKSNN

-325 EIPDEETLD
+325 EIPDEETLN
-334 HITDQIMKHSNIKSV
+334 HITDQIMKYNNIKSV

-369 AIVSSILIITGVALF
+369 TIVSSVLIIVGVALF
-384 MIGFFLKE
+384 IVGFFIKE
-392 NQQGFEIAGIAISIV
+392 NQQGFSIAGIAISIL
-407 AILGYIGSLAAFL
+407 AILGYIGALAAFL
-420 VNNSHNNALAVGGQV
+420 VNNSQNNALAVGGQV

-460 SDFTNNMFIVRANIQ
+460 SNFTNNMFIVRANIQ
-475 RYKDAQADFDD
+475 RYKDAQDDFNDI
-486 LSRENKELENK
+486 SRENKDLENRIKELENA
-497 IKEYENSI
+497 I

-513 SSPTA
+513 SSSTA

-531 LRKKNEIEDQLKEKV
+531 LRKKKEIEDQLSEKV
-546 NLLKSFIQDNQLDV
+546 SLLKTFISMNQLDV
-560 IDDSNFSIEEENQKM
+560 IDDANFSIEEENQKIA
-575 SDIDLKIDELNS
+575 DIDVKIDALNGE
-587 QKTTLLNKFSEY
+587 KTTLLNKCAEY

-604 MLDEYISEKETV
+604 MLDEYNSERENV
-616 EVDIRIMEEDYR
+616 EIDIRIMEEEYR

-634 DYLAHSQKSLLEKYV
+634 DYLTHSQNSLLEKYV
-649 SPMKESVNKYISLLL
+649 KPMKDSVNKYISLLL

-679 FMTEGGLKG
+679 FMTEDGLKG
-688 IDSYSMGYQN
+688 IDSYSRGYQN

-761 FVEGK
+761 YVKAEDK
-766 KTKTPQ
+766 KTIPDAVTK
-772 DPIQR
+772 
-777 PIFQKPASIRTSVN
+777 PIFQKPTPIRASVK
-791 EMLGEEAVKEA
+791 EMLGEGALKDEPK
-802 PNKPISVSRPRKMS
+802 KPISVERPKRLS
-816 YEDELLEDLTKVNP
+816 IEDELIDDLTRVNP
-830 EDVKPTPV
+830 QDV
-838 RPSIRKIDATQ
+838 RPAQVRKIDATTVKKDTPQ
-849 SQSKNEGLGPLS
+849 ATQ
-861 GRSDAKPQKTIVIKK
+861 AKSQKTIVIKR
-876 NQAKEEPKDE
+876 QESESSEPK
-886 PAKSEPVKPRT
+886 VKPRT

>member
-22 SQTLNSL
+22 SKTLNSL

-47 LYGLSRS
+47 LYGLNRTERS
-54 ERTIYSPWKNV
+54 LYAPWKNV
-65 SSFGGYLILEANG
+65 SSFGGYLILEASG
-78 RNYRIERQFSTAK
+78 RNYRIERQFSTSK
-91 PSLDIQRI
+91 STLDTIRV
-99 YDLQSGLPID
+99 YDLQSGFPID
-109 KFGNNIGEAIL
+109 KFGSNIGEAIL

-127 ERSVFIPQKV
+127 ERSVFIPQKD
-137 LSDGFNSD
+137 LNEGFNSD

-159 SQTFEEALEILS
+159 SQSFEEAIEILS
-171 AKAKELKLNSKKG
+171 KKAKELKLNSKKG
-184 LIVDKKVEL
+184 LIVDKKMEL

-204 KRMEGLPILQNQID
+204 KRMEGLPILQNQIS
-218 QINDEIH
+218 QINEEIH
-225 ILGNEKKN
+225 ILNDEKKN
-233 INNRILQFTKSQDKR
+233 INNRILNFTKSQDKR

-265 KLLDENNQVFNG
+265 KLLEENNFVFNG
-277 HNISQE
+277 HDVTQE
-283 EVLLYRSKNKELQNL
+283 EVLEYRSKNKELQSL
-298 RTQYEVRKAND
+298 RTQYEVKKSNN

-334 HITDQIMKHSNIKSV
+334 HITDQIMKYNNIKSV

-369 AIVSSILIITGVALF
+369 TVVSSVLIIVGVALF
-384 MIGFFLKE
+384 IVGFFMKE
-392 NQQGFEIAGIAISIV
+392 NQQGFSIAGIAISIL
-407 AILGYIGSLAAFL
+407 AILGYIGALAAFL
-420 VNNSHNNALAVGGQV
+420 VNNSQNNALAVGGQV

-460 SDFTNNMFIVRANIQ
+460 SNFTNNMFIVRANIQ
-475 RYKDAQADFDD
+475 RYKDAQDDFNDI
-486 LSRENKELENK
+486 SRENKDLENK
-497 IKEYENSI
+497 IKELENAI

-513 SSPTA
+513 SSATA
-518 VTTEE
+518 LTTEE

-531 LRKKNEIEDQLKEKV
+531 LRKKKEIEDQITEKES
-546 NLLKSFIQDNQLDV
+546 LLKTFISMNQLDV
-560 IDDSNFSIEEENQKM
+560 IDDANFSIEEENQKIA
-575 SDIDLKIDELNS
+575 DIDLKIDALNS
-587 QKTTLLNKFSEY
+587 EKTTLLNKCAEY

-604 MLDEYISEKETV
+604 MLDEYNSERENV
-616 EVDIRIMEEDYR
+616 EIDIRIMEEEYR

-634 DYLAHSQKSLLEKYV
+634 DYLTHSQNCLLEKYV
-649 SPMKESVNKYISLLL
+649 KPMKDSVNKYISLLL

-688 IDSYSMGYQN
+688 IDSYSRGYQN

-761 FVEGK
+761 HVKAEDK
-766 KTKTPQ
+766 KTIPDAVT
-772 DPIQR
+772 R
-777 PIFQKPASIRTSVN
+777 PIFQKPTPIRASVK
-791 EMLGEEAVKEA
+791 EMLGSDVLKDEPK
-802 PNKPISVSRPRKMS
+802 KPINVERPKRLS
-816 YEDELLEDLTKVNP
+816 IEDELLEDLTR
-830 EDVKPTPV
+830 VKPQDV
-838 RPSIRKIDATQ
+838 RPAQVRKIDATTIKKDVPQ
-849 SQSKNEGLGPLS
+849 ATPKT
-861 GRSDAKPQKTIVIKK
+861 QKTIVIKRG
-876 NQAKEEPKDE
+876 EPESDEPK
-886 PAKSEPVKPRT
+886 VKPRT

>member
-22 SQTLNSL
+22 SKTLNSL

-47 LYGLSRS
+47 LYGLNRTERS
-54 ERTIYSPWKNV
+54 LYAPWKNV
-65 SSFGGYLILEANG
+65 SSFGGYLILEASG
-78 RNYRIERQFSTAK
+78 RNYRIERQFSTSK
-91 PSLDIQRI
+91 STLDTIRV
-99 YDLQSGLPID
+99 YDLQSGFPID
-109 KFGNNIGEAIL
+109 KFGSNIGEAIL

-127 ERSVFIPQKV
+127 ERSVFIPQKD
-137 LSDGFNSD
+137 LNEGFNSD

-159 SQTFEEALEILS
+159 SQSFEEAIEILS
-171 AKAKELKLNSKKG
+171 KKAKELKLNSKKG
-184 LIVDKKVEL
+184 LIVDKKMEL

-204 KRMEGLPILQNQID
+204 KRMEGLPILQNQIS
-218 QINDEIH
+218 QINEEIH
-225 ILGNEKKN
+225 ILNDEKKN
-233 INNRILQFTKSQDKR
+233 INNRILNFTKSQDKR

-265 KLLDENNQVFNG
+265 KLLEENNFVFNG
-277 HNISQE
+277 HDVTQE
-283 EVLLYRSKNKELQNL
+283 EVLEYRSKNKELQSL
-298 RTQYEVRKAND
+298 RTQYEVKKSNN

-334 HITDQIMKHSNIKSV
+334 HITDQIMKYNNIKSV

-369 AIVSSILIITGVALF
+369 TVVSSVLIIVGVALF
-384 MIGFFLKE
+384 IVGFFMKE
-392 NQQGFEIAGIAISIV
+392 NQQGFSIAGIAISIL
-407 AILGYIGSLAAFL
+407 AILGYIGALAAFL
-420 VNNSHNNALAVGGQV
+420 VNNSQNNALAVGGQV

-460 SDFTNNMFIVRANIQ
+460 SNFTNNMFIVRANIQ
-475 RYKDAQADFDD
+475 RYKDAQDDFNDI
-486 LSRENKELENK
+486 SRENKDLENK
-497 IKEYENSI
+497 IKELENAI

-513 SSPTA
+513 SSATA
-518 VTTEE
+518 LTTEE

-531 LRKKNEIEDQLKEKV
+531 LRKKKEIEDQITEKES
-546 NLLKSFIQDNQLDV
+546 LLKTFISMNQLDV
-560 IDDSNFSIEEENQKM
+560 IDDANFSIEEENQKIA
-575 SDIDLKIDELNS
+575 DIDLKIDALNGE
-587 QKTTLLNKFSEY
+587 KTTLLNKCAEY

-604 MLDEYISEKETV
+604 MLDEYNSERENV
-616 EVDIRIMEEDYR
+616 EIDIRIMEEEYR

-634 DYLAHSQKSLLEKYV
+634 DYLTHSQNCLLEKYV
-649 SPMKESVNKYISLLL
+649 KPMKDSVNKYISLLL

-688 IDSYSMGYQN
+688 IDSYSRGYQN

-761 FVEGK
+761 HVKAEDK
-766 KTKTPQ
+766 KTIPDAVT
-772 DPIQR
+772 R
-777 PIFQKPASIRTSVN
+777 PIFQKPTPIRASVK
-791 EMLGEEAVKEA
+791 EMLGSDVLKDEPK
-802 PNKPISVSRPRKMS
+802 KPINVERPKRLS
-816 YEDELLEDLTKVNP
+816 IEDELLEDLTR
-830 EDVKPTPV
+830 VKPQDV
-838 RPSIRKIDATQ
+838 RPAQVRKIDATTIKKDVPQ
-849 SQSKNEGLGPLS
+849 ATPKT
-861 GRSDAKPQKTIVIKK
+861 QKTIVIKRG
-876 NQAKEEPKDE
+876 EPESDEPK
-886 PAKSEPVKPRT
+886 VKPRT

>member
-22 SQTLNSL
+22 SKTLNSL

-47 LYGLSRS
+47 LYGLNKT
-54 ERTIYSPWKNV
+54 ERTLYSPWKNV
-65 SSFGGYLILEANG
+65 SSFGGYLILEASG
-78 RNYRIERQFSTAK
+78 RNYRIERQFSTSK
-91 PSLDIQRI
+91 STLDTIRV
-99 YDLQSGLPID
+99 YDLQSGFPID
-109 KFGNNIGEAIL
+109 KFGSNIGEAIL

-127 ERSVFIPQKV
+127 ERSVFIPQKD
-137 LSDGFNSD
+137 LNEGFNSD

-159 SQTFEEALEILS
+159 SQSFEEAIEILS
-171 AKAKELKLNSKKG
+171 KKAKELKLNSKKG
-184 LIVDKKVEL
+184 LIVDKKMEL

-204 KRMEGLPILQNQID
+204 KRMEGLPILQNQIS
-218 QINDEIH
+218 QINEEIH
-225 ILGNEKKN
+225 ILNDEKKN
-233 INNRILQFTKSQDKR
+233 INNRILNFTKSQDKR

-265 KLLDENNQVFNG
+265 KLLEENNFVFNG
-277 HNISQE
+277 HDVTQE
-283 EVLLYRSKNKELQNL
+283 EVLEYRSKNKELQSL
-298 RTQYEVRKAND
+298 RTQYEVKKSNN

-334 HITDQIMKHSNIKSV
+334 HITDQIMKYNNIKSV

-369 AIVSSILIITGVALF
+369 TVVSSVLIIVGVALF
-384 MIGFFLKE
+384 IVGFFRKE
-392 NQQGFEIAGIAISIV
+392 NQQGFSIAGIAISIL
-407 AILGYIGSLAAFL
+407 AILGYIGALAAFL
-420 VNNSHNNALAVGGQV
+420 VNNSQNNALAVGGQV

-460 SDFTNNMFIVRANIQ
+460 SNFTNNMFIVRANIQ
-475 RYKDAQADFDD
+475 RYKDAQDDFNDI
-486 LSRENKELENK
+486 SRENKDLENK
-497 IKEYENSI
+497 IKELENAI

-513 SSPTA
+513 SSATA
-518 VTTEE
+518 LTTEE

-531 LRKKNEIEDQLKEKV
+531 LRKKKEIEDQLSEKES
-546 NLLKSFIQDNQLDV
+546 LLKTFISMNQLDV
-560 IDDSNFSIEEENQKM
+560 IDDTNFSIEEENQKIA
-575 SDIDLKIDELNS
+575 DIDLKIDELNGE
-587 QKTTLLNKFSEY
+587 KTTLLNKCAEY

-604 MLDEYISEKETV
+604 MLDEYNSERENV
-616 EVDIRIMEEDYR
+616 EIDIRIMEEEYR

-634 DYLAHSQKSLLEKYV
+634 DYLTHSQNCLLEKYV
-649 SPMKESVNKYISLLL
+649 KPMKDSVNKYISLLL

-688 IDSYSMGYQN
+688 IDSYSRGYQN

-761 FVEGK
+761 YVKAEDK
-766 KTKTPQ
+766 KTIPDAVT
-772 DPIQR
+772 R
-777 PIFQKPASIRTSVN
+777 PIFQKPTPIRASVK
-791 EMLGEEAVKEA
+791 EMLGEGVLKDEPK
-802 PNKPISVSRPRKMS
+802 KPINAERPKRLS
-816 YEDELLEDLTKVNP
+816 IEDELLEDLTR
-830 EDVKPTPV
+830 VKPQDV
-838 RPSIRKIDATQ
+838 RPAQVRKIDATTIKKDVQ
-849 SQSKNEGLGPLS
+849 QATPKT
-861 GRSDAKPQKTIVIKK
+861 QKTIVIKR
-876 NQAKEEPKDE
+876 QEPESDEPK
-886 PAKSEPVKPRT
+886 VKPRT

>member
-22 SQTLNSL
+22 SKTLNSL

-47 LYGLSRS
+47 LYGLNRTERS
-54 ERTIYSPWKNV
+54 LYAPWKNV
-65 SSFGGYLILEANG
+65 STFGGYLILEANG
-78 RNYRIERQFSTAK
+78 RNYRIERQFSTSK
-91 PSLDIQRI
+91 STLDTQRV

-109 KFGNNIGEAIL
+109 KFSPNIGEAIL

-127 ERSVFIPQKV
+127 ERSVFIPQKD
-137 LSDGFNSD
+137 LNEGFNSD

-159 SQTFEEALEILS
+159 SQSFEDAIEILS
-171 AKAKELKLNSKKG
+171 KKAKELKLNSKKG
-184 LIVDKKVEL
+184 LIVDKKMEL

-204 KRMEGLPILQNQID
+204 KRMEGLPILQNQIS
-218 QINDEIH
+218 QINEEIH
-225 ILGNEKKN
+225 ILNDEKKN
-233 INNRILQFTKSQDKR
+233 INNRILNFTKSQDKR

-265 KLLDENNQVFNG
+265 KLLEDNNLVFNG
-277 HNISQE
+277 HDVTQE
-283 EVLLYRSKNKELQNL
+283 EVLEYRSKNKELQSL
-298 RTQYEVRKAND
+298 RTQYEVKKSNN

-334 HITDQIMKHSNIKSV
+334 HITDQIMKYNNIKSV

-369 AIVSSILIITGVALF
+369 TIVSSVLIIVGVALF
-384 MIGFFLKE
+384 IVGFMKGDQAFS
-392 NQQGFEIAGIAISIV
+392 IAGIAISIL
-407 AILGYIGSLAAFL
+407 AILGYIGALAAFL
-420 VNNSHNNALAVGGQV
+420 VNNSQNNALAVGGQV

-460 SDFTNNMFIVRANIQ
+460 SNFTNNMFIVRANIQ
-475 RYKDAQADFDD
+475 RYKDAQDDFNDI
-486 LSRENKELENK
+486 SRENKDLENRIKELENA
-497 IKEYENSI
+497 I

-513 SSPTA
+513 SSATA

-531 LRKKNEIEDQLKEKV
+531 LRKKKEIEDQLSEKV
-546 NLLKSFIQDNQLDV
+546 SLLKTFISMNQLDV
-560 IDDSNFSIEEENQKM
+560 IDDANFSIEEENQKIA
-575 SDIDLKIDELNS
+575 DIDLKIDALNGE
-587 QKTTLLNKFSEY
+587 KTTLLNKCAEY

-604 MLDEYISEKETV
+604 MLDEYNSERENV
-616 EVDIRIMEEDYR
+616 EIDIRIMEEEYR

-634 DYLAHSQKSLLEKYV
+634 DYLTHSQNSLLEKYV
-649 SPMKESVNKYISLLL
+649 KPMKDSVNKYISLLL

-688 IDSYSMGYQN
+688 IDSYSRGYQN

-761 FVEGK
+761 YVKAEDK
-766 KTKTPQ
+766 KTIPDAVTK
-772 DPIQR
+772 
-777 PIFQKPASIRTSVN
+777 PIFQKPTPIRASVN
-791 EMLGEEAVKEA
+791 EMLGEGALKDEPK
-802 PNKPISVSRPRKMS
+802 KPISVERPKRLS
-816 YEDELLEDLTKVNP
+816 IEDELIDDLTRVNP
-830 EDVKPTPV
+830 QDV
-838 RPSIRKIDATQ
+838 RPAQVRKIDATTI
-849 SQSKNEGLGPLS
+849 KK
-861 GRSDAKPQKTIVIKK
+861 DAPQQPQAKSQKTIVIKR
-876 NQAKEEPKDE
+876 QESEAEEPK
-886 PAKSEPVKPRT
+886 VKPRT

>member
-22 SQTLNSL
+22 SKTLNSL

-47 LYGLSRS
+47 LYGLNRTERS
-54 ERTIYSPWKNV
+54 LYAPWKNV

-78 RNYRIERQFSTAK
+78 RNYRIERQFSTSK
-91 PSLDIQRI
+91 STLDTQRV

-109 KFGNNIGEAIL
+109 KFGPNIGEAIL

-127 ERSVFIPQKV
+127 ERSVFIPQKD
-137 LSDGFNSD
+137 LNEGFNSD

-159 SQTFEEALEILS
+159 SQSFEEAIEILS
-171 AKAKELKLNSKKG
+171 KKAKELKLNSKKG
-184 LIVDKKVEL
+184 LIVDKKMEL

-204 KRMEGLPILQNQID
+204 KRMEGLPILQNQIS
-218 QINDEIH
+218 QINEEIH
-225 ILGNEKKN
+225 ILNDEKKN
-233 INNRILQFTKSQDKR
+233 INNRILNFTKSQDKR

-265 KLLDENNQVFNG
+265 KLLEDNNLVFNG
-277 HNISQE
+277 HDVTQE
-283 EVLLYRSKNKELQNL
+283 EVLEYRSKNKELQSL
-298 RTQYEVRKAND
+298 RTQYEVKKNNN

-334 HITDQIMKHSNIKSV
+334 HITDQIMKYNNIKSV

-369 AIVSSILIITGVALF
+369 TIVSSVLIIVGVALF
-384 MIGFFLKE
+384 IVGFIKE
-392 NQQGFEIAGIAISIV
+392 NQQGFSIAGIAISIL
-407 AILGYIGSLAAFL
+407 AILGYIGALAAFL
-420 VNNSHNNALAVGGQV
+420 VNNSQNNALAVGGQV

-460 SDFTNNMFIVRANIQ
+460 SNFTNNMFIVRANIQ
-475 RYKDAQADFDD
+475 RYKDAQDDFNDI
-486 LSRENKELENK
+486 SRENKDLENRIKELENA
-497 IKEYENSI
+497 I

-513 SSPTA
+513 SSSTA

-531 LRKKNEIEDQLKEKV
+531 LRKKKEIEDQLSEKV
-546 NLLKSFIQDNQLDV
+546 SLLKTFISMNQLDV
-560 IDDSNFSIEEENQKM
+560 IDDANFSIEEENQKIA
-575 SDIDLKIDELNS
+575 DIDVKIDALNGE
-587 QKTTLLNKFSEY
+587 KTTLLNKCAEY

-604 MLDEYISEKETV
+604 MLDEYNSERENV
-616 EVDIRIMEEDYR
+616 EIDIRIMEEEYR

-634 DYLAHSQKSLLEKYV
+634 DYLTHSQNSLLEKYV
-649 SPMKESVNKYISLLL
+649 KPMKDSVNKYISLLL

-688 IDSYSMGYQN
+688 IDSYSRGYQN

-726 VNFDDEKLELCK
+726 VNFDDEKLEICK

-761 FVEGK
+761 YVKAEDK
-766 KTKTPQ
+766 KTIPDAVTK
-772 DPIQR
+772 
-777 PIFQKPASIRTSVN
+777 PIFQKPTPIRASVK
-791 EMLGEEAVKEA
+791 EMLGEDALKDEPK
-802 PNKPISVSRPRKMS
+802 KPINVERPKRLS
-816 YEDELLEDLTKVNP
+816 IEDELIDDLTRVNP
-830 EDVKPTPV
+830 QDV
-838 RPSIRKIDATQ
+838 RPAQVRKIDATTVKKDVPQ
-849 SQSKNEGLGPLS
+849 ATTKS
-861 GRSDAKPQKTIVIKK
+861 QKTIVIKR
-876 NQAKEEPKDE
+876 QESESSEPK
-886 PAKSEPVKPRT
+886 VKPRT

>member
-22 SQTLNSL
+22 SKTLNSL

-47 LYGLSRS
+47 LYGLNRTERS
-54 ERTIYSPWKNV
+54 LYAPWKNV

-78 RNYRIERQFSTAK
+78 RNYRIERQFSTSK
-91 PSLDIQRI
+91 STLDTTRV

-109 KFGNNIGEAIL
+109 KFGPNIGEAIL

-127 ERSVFIPQKV
+127 ERSVFIPQKD
-137 LSDGFNSD
+137 LNEGFNSD

-159 SQTFEEALEILS
+159 SQSFEEAIEILS
-171 AKAKELKLNSKKG
+171 KKAKELKLNSKKG
-184 LIVDKKVEL
+184 LIVDKKMEL

-204 KRMEGLPILQNQID
+204 KRMEGLPILQNQIS
-218 QINDEIH
+218 QINEEIH
-225 ILGNEKKN
+225 ILNDEKKN
-233 INNRILQFTKSQDKR
+233 INNRILNFTKSQDKR

-265 KLLDENNQVFNG
+265 KLLEDNNLVFNG
-277 HNISQE
+277 HDVTQE
-283 EVLLYRSKNKELQNL
+283 EVLEYRSKNKELQSL
-298 RTQYEVRKAND
+298 RTQYEVKKSNN

-334 HITDQIMKHSNIKSV
+334 HITDQIMKYNNIKSV

-369 AIVSSILIITGVALF
+369 TIVSSVLIIVGVALF
-384 MIGFFLKE
+384 IVGFFIKE
-392 NQQGFEIAGIAISIV
+392 NQQGFSIAGIAISIL
-407 AILGYIGSLAAFL
+407 AILGYIGALAAFL
-420 VNNSHNNALAVGGQV
+420 VNNSQNNALAVGGQV

-460 SDFTNNMFIVRANIQ
+460 SNFTNNMFIVRANIQ
-475 RYKDAQADFDD
+475 RYKDAQDDFNDI
-486 LSRENKELENK
+486 SRENKDLENRIKELENA
-497 IKEYENSI
+497 I

-513 SSPTA
+513 SSATA

-531 LRKKNEIEDQLKEKV
+531 LRKKKEIEDQLSEKV
-546 NLLKSFIQDNQLDV
+546 SLLKTFISMNQLDV
-560 IDDSNFSIEEENQKM
+560 IDDANFSIEEENQKIA
-575 SDIDLKIDELNS
+575 DIDVKIDALNGE
-587 QKTTLLNKFSEY
+587 KTTLLNKCAEY

-604 MLDEYISEKETV
+604 MLDEYNSERENV
-616 EVDIRIMEEDYR
+616 EIDIRIMEEEYR

-634 DYLAHSQKSLLEKYV
+634 DYLTHSQNSLLEKYV
-649 SPMKESVNKYISLLL
+649 KPMKDSVNKYISLLL

-688 IDSYSMGYQN
+688 IDSYSRGYQN

-761 FVEGK
+761 YVKAEDK
-766 KTKTPQ
+766 KTIPDAVTK
-772 DPIQR
+772 
-777 PIFQKPASIRTSVN
+777 PIFQKPTPIRASVK
-791 EMLGEEAVKEA
+791 EMLGEDALKDEPK
-802 PNKPISVSRPRKMS
+802 KPINVERPKRLS
-816 YEDELLEDLTKVNP
+816 IEDELIDDLTRVNP
-830 EDVKPTPV
+830 QDV
-838 RPSIRKIDATQ
+838 RPAQVRKIDATTVKKDVPQ
-849 SQSKNEGLGPLS
+849 ATTKT
-861 GRSDAKPQKTIVIKK
+861 QKTIVIKR
-876 NQAKEEPKDE
+876 QESESSEPK
-886 PAKSEPVKPRT
+886 VKPRT

>member
-22 SQTLNSL
+22 SKTLNSL

-47 LYGLSRS
+47 LYGLNRTERS
-54 ERTIYSPWKNV
+54 LYAPWKNV

-78 RNYRIERQFSTAK
+78 RNYRIERQFSTSK
-91 PSLDIQRI
+91 STLDTTRV

-109 KFGNNIGEAIL
+109 KFGPNIGEAIL

-127 ERSVFIPQKV
+127 ERSVFIPQKD
-137 LSDGFNSD
+137 LNEGFNSD

-159 SQTFEEALEILS
+159 SQSFEEAIEILS
-171 AKAKELKLNSKKG
+171 KKAKELKLNSKKG
-184 LIVDKKVEL
+184 LIVDKKMEL

-204 KRMEGLPILQNQID
+204 KRMEGLPILQNQIS
-218 QINDEIH
+218 QINEEIH
-225 ILGNEKKN
+225 ILNDEKKN
-233 INNRILQFTKSQDKR
+233 INNRILNFTKSQDKR

-265 KLLDENNQVFNG
+265 KLLEDNNLVFNG
-277 HNISQE
+277 HDVTQE
-283 EVLLYRSKNKELQNL
+283 EVLEYRSKNKELQSL
-298 RTQYEVRKAND
+298 RTQYEVKKSNN

-334 HITDQIMKHSNIKSV
+334 HITDQIMKYNNIKSV

-369 AIVSSILIITGVALF
+369 TIVSSVLIIVGVALF
-384 MIGFFLKE
+384 IVGFFIKE
-392 NQQGFEIAGIAISIV
+392 NQQGFSIAGIAISIL
-407 AILGYIGSLAAFL
+407 AILGYIGALAAFL
-420 VNNSHNNALAVGGQV
+420 VNNSQNNALAVGGQV

-460 SDFTNNMFIVRANIQ
+460 SNFTNNMFIVRANIQ
-475 RYKDAQADFDD
+475 RYKDAQDDFNDI
-486 LSRENKELENK
+486 SRENKDLENRIKELENA
-497 IKEYENSI
+497 I

-513 SSPTA
+513 SSATA

-531 LRKKNEIEDQLKEKV
+531 LRKKKEIEDQLSEKV
-546 NLLKSFIQDNQLDV
+546 SLLKTFISMNQLDV
-560 IDDSNFSIEEENQKM
+560 IDDANFSIEEENQKIA
-575 SDIDLKIDELNS
+575 DIDVKIDALNGE
-587 QKTTLLNKFSEY
+587 KTTLLNKCAEY

-604 MLDEYISEKETV
+604 MLDEYNSERENV
-616 EVDIRIMEEDYR
+616 EIDIRIMEEEYR

-634 DYLAHSQKSLLEKYV
+634 DYLTHSQNSLLEKYV
-649 SPMKESVNKYISLLL
+649 KPMKDSVNKYISLLL

-688 IDSYSMGYQN
+688 IDSYSRGYQN

-761 FVEGK
+761 YVKAEDK
-766 KTKTPQ
+766 KTIPDAVTK
-772 DPIQR
+772 
-777 PIFQKPASIRTSVN
+777 PIFQKPTPIRASVK
-791 EMLGEEAVKEA
+791 EMLGEDALKDEPK
-802 PNKPISVSRPRKMS
+802 KPISVERPKRLS
-816 YEDELLEDLTKVNP
+816 IEDELIDDLTRVNP
-830 EDVKPTPV
+830 QDV
-838 RPSIRKIDATQ
+838 RPAQVRKIDATTVKKDVPQ
-849 SQSKNEGLGPLS
+849 ATTKS
-861 GRSDAKPQKTIVIKK
+861 QKTIVIKR
-876 NQAKEEPKDE
+876 QESESSEPK
-886 PAKSEPVKPRT
+886 VKPRT

>member
-22 SQTLNSL
+22 SKTLNSL

-47 LYGLSRS
+47 LYGLNRTERS
-54 ERTIYSPWKNV
+54 LYAPWKNV
-65 SSFGGYLILEANG
+65 SSFGGYLILEASG
-78 RNYRIERQFSTAK
+78 RNYRIERQFSTSK
-91 PSLDIQRI
+91 STLDTIRV
-99 YDLQSGLPID
+99 YDLQSGFPID
-109 KFGNNIGEAIL
+109 KFGSNIGEAIL

-127 ERSVFIPQKV
+127 ERSVFIPQKD
-137 LSDGFNSD
+137 LNEGFNSD

-159 SQTFEEALEILS
+159 SQSFEEAIEILS
-171 AKAKELKLNSKKG
+171 KKAKELKLNSKKG
-184 LIVDKKVEL
+184 LIVDKKMEL

-204 KRMEGLPILQNQID
+204 KRMEGLPILQNQIS
-218 QINDEIH
+218 QINEEIH
-225 ILGNEKKN
+225 ILNDEKKN
-233 INNRILQFTKSQDKR
+233 INNRILNFTKSQDKR

-265 KLLDENNQVFNG
+265 KLLEENNFVFNG
-277 HNISQE
+277 HDVTQE
-283 EVLLYRSKNKELQNL
+283 EVLEYRSKNKELQSL
-298 RTQYEVRKAND
+298 RTQYEVKKSNN

-334 HITDQIMKHSNIKSV
+334 HITDQIMKYNNIKSV

-369 AIVSSILIITGVALF
+369 TVVSSVLIIVGVALF
-384 MIGFFLKE
+384 IVGFFMKE
-392 NQQGFEIAGIAISIV
+392 NQQGFSIAGIAISIL
-407 AILGYIGSLAAFL
+407 AILGYIGALAAFL
-420 VNNSHNNALAVGGQV
+420 VNNSQNNALAVGGQV

-460 SDFTNNMFIVRANIQ
+460 SNFTNNMFIVRANIQ
-475 RYKDAQADFDD
+475 RYKDAQDDFNDI
-486 LSRENKELENK
+486 SRENKDLENK
-497 IKEYENSI
+497 IKELENAI

-513 SSPTA
+513 SSATA
-518 VTTEE
+518 LTTEE

-531 LRKKNEIEDQLKEKV
+531 LRKKKEIEDQITEKES
-546 NLLKSFIQDNQLDV
+546 LLKTFISMNQLDV
-560 IDDSNFSIEEENQKM
+560 IDDANFSIEEENQKIA
-575 SDIDLKIDELNS
+575 DIDLKIDALNGE
-587 QKTTLLNKFSEY
+587 KTTLLNKCAEY

-604 MLDEYISEKETV
+604 MLDEYNSERENV
-616 EVDIRIMEEDYR
+616 EIDIRIMEEEYR

-634 DYLAHSQKSLLEKYV
+634 DYLTHSQNCLLEKYV
-649 SPMKESVNKYISLLL
+649 KPMKDSVNKYISLLL

-688 IDSYSMGYQN
+688 IDSYSRGYQN

-707 LIDCLYPQE
+707 LFDCLYPQE

-761 FVEGK
+761 HVKAEDK
-766 KTKTPQ
+766 KTIPDAVT
-772 DPIQR
+772 R
-777 PIFQKPASIRTSVN
+777 PIFQKPTPIRASVK
-791 EMLGEEAVKEA
+791 EMLGSDVLKDEPK
-802 PNKPISVSRPRKMS
+802 KPINVERPKRLS
-816 YEDELLEDLTKVNP
+816 IEDELLEDLTR
-830 EDVKPTPV
+830 VKPQDV
-838 RPSIRKIDATQ
+838 RPAQVRKIDATTIKKDVPQ
-849 SQSKNEGLGPLS
+849 ATPKT
-861 GRSDAKPQKTIVIKK
+861 QKTIVIKRG
-876 NQAKEEPKDE
+876 EPESDEPK
-886 PAKSEPVKPRT
+886 VKPRT

>member
-22 SQTLNSL
+22 SKTLNSL

-47 LYGLSRS
+47 LYGLNKT
-54 ERTIYSPWKNV
+54 ERTLYSPWKNV
-65 SSFGGYLILEANG
+65 SSFGGYLILEASG
-78 RNYRIERQFSTAK
+78 RNYRIERQFSTSK
-91 PSLDIQRI
+91 STLDTIRV
-99 YDLQSGLPID
+99 YDLQSGFPID
-109 KFGNNIGEAIL
+109 KFGSNIGEAIL

-127 ERSVFIPQKV
+127 ERSVFIPQKD
-137 LSDGFNSD
+137 LNEGFNSD

-159 SQTFEEALEILS
+159 SQSFEEAIEILS
-171 AKAKELKLNSKKG
+171 KKAKELKLNSKKG
-184 LIVDKKVEL
+184 LIVDKKMEL

-204 KRMEGLPILQNQID
+204 KRMEGLPILQNQIS
-218 QINDEIH
+218 QINEEIH
-225 ILGNEKKN
+225 ILNDEKKN
-233 INNRILQFTKSQDKR
+233 INNRILNFTKSQDKR

-265 KLLDENNQVFNG
+265 KLLEENNFVFNG
-277 HNISQE
+277 HDVTQE
-283 EVLLYRSKNKELQNL
+283 EVLEYRSKNKELQSL
-298 RTQYEVRKAND
+298 RTQYEVKKSNN

-334 HITDQIMKHSNIKSV
+334 HITDQIMKYNNIKSV

-369 AIVSSILIITGVALF
+369 TVVSSVLIIVGVALF
-384 MIGFFLKE
+384 IVGFFMEE
-392 NQQGFEIAGIAISIV
+392 NQQGFSIAGIAISIL
-407 AILGYIGSLAAFL
+407 AILGYIGALAAFL
-420 VNNSHNNALAVGGQV
+420 VNNSQNNALAVGGQV

-460 SDFTNNMFIVRANIQ
+460 SNFTNNMFIVRANIQ
-475 RYKDAQADFDD
+475 RYKDAQDDFNDI
-486 LSRENKELENK
+486 SRENKDLENK
-497 IKEYENSI
+497 IKELENAI

-513 SSPTA
+513 SSATA
-518 VTTEE
+518 LTTEE

-531 LRKKNEIEDQLKEKV
+531 LRKKKEIEDQITEKES
-546 NLLKSFIQDNQLDV
+546 LLKTFISMNRLDV
-560 IDDSNFSIEEENQKM
+560 IDDANFSIEEENQKIA
-575 SDIDLKIDELNS
+575 DIDLKIDALNGE
-587 QKTTLLNKFSEY
+587 KTTLLNKCAEY

-604 MLDEYISEKETV
+604 MLDEYNSERENV
-616 EVDIRIMEEDYR
+616 EIDIRIMEEEYR

-634 DYLAHSQKSLLEKYV
+634 DYLTHSQNCLLEKYV
-649 SPMKESVNKYISLLL
+649 KPMKDSVNKYISLLL

-688 IDSYSMGYQN
+688 IDSYSRGYQN

-761 FVEGK
+761 YVKAEDK
-766 KTKTPQ
+766 KTIPDAVT
-772 DPIQR
+772 R
-777 PIFQKPASIRTSVN
+777 PIFQKPTPIRTSVK
-791 EMLGEEAVKEA
+791 EMLGSDVLKDEPK
-802 PNKPISVSRPRKMS
+802 KPINAERPKRLS
-816 YEDELLEDLTKVNP
+816 IEDELLEDLTR
-830 EDVKPTPV
+830 VKPQDV
-838 RPSIRKIDATQ
+838 RPAQVRKIDATTIKKDVPQ
-849 SQSKNEGLGPLS
+849 STPKT
-861 GRSDAKPQKTIVIKK
+861 QKTIVIKRQEPES
-876 NQAKEEPKDE
+876 NEPK
-886 PAKSEPVKPRT
+886 VKPRT

>member
-22 SQTLNSL
+22 SKTLNSL

-47 LYGLSRS
+47 LYGLNRTERS
-54 ERTIYSPWKNV
+54 LYAPWKNV
-65 SSFGGYLILEANG
+65 SSFGGYLILEADG
-78 RNYRIERQFSTAK
+78 RNYRIERQFSTSK
-91 PSLDIQRI
+91 STLDTQRV

-109 KFGNNIGEAIL
+109 KFGSNIGEAIL

-127 ERSVFIPQKV
+127 ERSVFIPQKD
-137 LSDGFNSD
+137 LNEGFNSD

-159 SQTFEEALEILS
+159 SQSFEDAIEIL
-171 AKAKELKLNSKKG
+171 SKKG
-184 LIVDKKVEL
+184 LIVDKKMEL

-204 KRMEGLPILQNQID
+204 KRMEGLPILQNQIS
-218 QINDEIH
+218 QINEEIH
-225 ILGNEKKN
+225 ILNDEKKN
-233 INNRILQFTKSQDKR
+233 INNRILNFTKSQDKR

-265 KLLDENNQVFNG
+265 KLLEDNNLVFNG
-277 HNISQE
+277 HDVTQE
-283 EVLLYRSKNKELQNL
+283 EVLEYRSKNKELQSL
-298 RTQYEVRKAND
+298 RTQYEVKKSNN

-334 HITDQIMKHSNIKSV
+334 HITDQIMKYNNIKSV
-349 IQAHDTSVKE
+349 IQAHDTSAKE

-369 AIVSSILIITGVALF
+369 TIVSSVLIIVGVALF
-384 MIGFFLKE
+384 IVGFFIKE
-392 NQQGFEIAGIAISIV
+392 NQQGFSIAGIAISIL
-407 AILGYIGSLAAFL
+407 AILGYIGALAAFL
-420 VNNSHNNALAVGGQV
+420 VNNSQNNALAVGGQV

-460 SDFTNNMFIVRANIQ
+460 SNFTNNMFIVRANIQ
-475 RYKDAQADFDD
+475 RYKDAQDDFNDI
-486 LSRENKELENK
+486 SRENKDLENK
-497 IKEYENSI
+497 IKELENAI

-513 SSPTA
+513 SSATA

-531 LRKKNEIEDQLKEKV
+531 LRKKKEIEDQLSEKV
-546 NLLKSFIQDNQLDV
+546 SLLKTFISMNQLDV
-560 IDDSNFSIEEENQKM
+560 IDDANFSIEEENQKIA
-575 SDIDLKIDELNS
+575 DIDLKIDALNGE
-587 QKTTLLNKFSEY
+587 KTTLLNKCAEY

-604 MLDEYISEKETV
+604 MLDEYNSERENV
-616 EVDIRIMEEDYR
+616 EIDIRIMEEEYR

-634 DYLAHSQKSLLEKYV
+634 DYLTHSQNSLLEKYV
-649 SPMKESVNKYISLLL
+649 KPMKDSVNKYISLLL

-688 IDSYSMGYQN
+688 IDSYSRGYQN

-761 FVEGK
+761 YVKAEDK
-766 KTKTPQ
+766 KTIPDAVTK
-772 DPIQR
+772 
-777 PIFQKPASIRTSVN
+777 PIFQKPTPIRASVK
-791 EMLGEEAVKEA
+791 EMLGEDALKDEPK
-802 PNKPISVSRPRKMS
+802 KPISVERPKRLS
-816 YEDELLEDLTKVNP
+816 IEDELIDDLTRVNP
-830 EDVKPTPV
+830 QDV
-838 RPSIRKIDATQ
+838 RPAQVRKIDATTV
-849 SQSKNEGLGPLS
+849 KK
-861 GRSDAKPQKTIVIKK
+861 DAPQQPQAKSQKTIVIKR
-876 NQAKEEPKDE
+876 QESEAEEPK
-886 PAKSEPVKPRT
+886 VKPRT

>member
-22 SQTLNSL
+22 SKTLNSL

-47 LYGLSRS
+47 LYGLNKT
-54 ERTIYSPWKNV
+54 ERTLYSPWKNV
-65 SSFGGYLILEANG
+65 SSFGGYLILEASG
-78 RNYRIERQFSTAK
+78 RNYRIERQFSTSK
-91 PSLDIQRI
+91 STLDTIRV
-99 YDLQSGLPID
+99 YDLQSGFPID
-109 KFGNNIGEAIL
+109 KFGSNIGEAIL

-127 ERSVFIPQKV
+127 ERSVFIPQKD
-137 LSDGFNSD
+137 LNEGFNSD

-159 SQTFEEALEILS
+159 SQSFEEAIEILS
-171 AKAKELKLNSKKG
+171 KKAKELKLNSKKG
-184 LIVDKKVEL
+184 LIVDKKMEL

-204 KRMEGLPILQNQID
+204 KRMEGLPILQNQIS
-218 QINDEIH
+218 QINEEIH
-225 ILGNEKKN
+225 ILNDEKKN
-233 INNRILQFTKSQDKR
+233 INNRILNFTKSQDKR

-265 KLLDENNQVFNG
+265 KLLEENNFVFNG
-277 HNISQE
+277 HDVTQE
-283 EVLLYRSKNKELQNL
+283 EVLEYRSKNKELQSL
-298 RTQYEVRKAND
+298 RTQYEVKKSNN

-334 HITDQIMKHSNIKSV
+334 HITDQIMKYNNIKSV

-369 AIVSSILIITGVALF
+369 TVVSSVLIIVGVALF
-384 MIGFFLKE
+384 IVGFFMKE
-392 NQQGFEIAGIAISIV
+392 NQQGFSIAGIAISIL
-407 AILGYIGSLAAFL
+407 AILGYIGALAAFL
-420 VNNSHNNALAVGGQV
+420 VNNSQNNALAVGGQV

-460 SDFTNNMFIVRANIQ
+460 SNFTNNMFIVRANIQ
-475 RYKDAQADFDD
+475 RYKDAQDDFNDI
-486 LSRENKELENK
+486 SRENKDLENK
-497 IKEYENSI
+497 IKELENAI

-513 SSPTA
+513 SSATA
-518 VTTEE
+518 LTTEE

-531 LRKKNEIEDQLKEKV
+531 LRKKKEIEDQITEKES
-546 NLLKSFIQDNQLDV
+546 LLKTFISMNQLDV
-560 IDDSNFSIEEENQKM
+560 IDDANFSIEEENQKIA
-575 SDIDLKIDELNS
+575 DIDLKIDALNGE
-587 QKTTLLNKFSEY
+587 KTTLLNKCAEY

-604 MLDEYISEKETV
+604 MLDEYNSERENV
-616 EVDIRIMEEDYR
+616 EIDIRIMEEEYR

-634 DYLAHSQKSLLEKYV
+634 DYLTHSQNCLLEKYV
-649 SPMKESVNKYISLLL
+649 KPMKDSVNKYISLLL

-688 IDSYSMGYQN
+688 IDSYSRGYQN

-761 FVEGK
+761 HVKAEDK
-766 KTKTPQ
+766 KTIPDAVT
-772 DPIQR
+772 R
-777 PIFQKPASIRTSVN
+777 PIFQKPTPIRASVK
-791 EMLGEEAVKEA
+791 EMLGSDVLKDEPK
-802 PNKPISVSRPRKMS
+802 KPINVERPKRLSIK
-816 YEDELLEDLTKVNP
+816 DELLEDLTR
-830 EDVKPTPV
+830 VKPQDV
-838 RPSIRKIDATQ
+838 RPAQVRKIDATTIKKDLPQ
-849 SQSKNEGLGPLS
+849 ATPKT
-861 GRSDAKPQKTIVIKK
+861 QKTIVIKRG
-876 NQAKEEPKDE
+876 EPESDEPK
-886 PAKSEPVKPRT
+886 VKPRT

>member
-22 SQTLNSL
+22 SRTLNSL

-47 LYGLSRS
+47 LYGLNRTERS
-54 ERTIYSPWKNV
+54 LYAPWKNV
-65 SSFGGYLILEANG
+65 STFGGYLILEANG
-78 RNYRIERQFSTAK
+78 RNYRIERQFSTSK
-91 PSLDIQRI
+91 STLDTQRV

-109 KFGNNIGEAIL
+109 KFSPNIGEAIL

-127 ERSVFIPQKV
+127 ERSVFIPQKD
-137 LSDGFNSD
+137 LNEGFNSD

-159 SQTFEEALEILS
+159 SQSFEDAIEILS
-171 AKAKELKLNSKKG
+171 KKAKELKLNSKKG
-184 LIVDKKVEL
+184 LIVDKKMEL

-204 KRMEGLPILQNQID
+204 KRMEGLPILQNQIS
-218 QINDEIH
+218 QINEEIH
-225 ILGNEKKN
+225 ILNDEKKN
-233 INNRILQFTKSQDKR
+233 INNRILNFTKSQDKR

-265 KLLDENNQVFNG
+265 KLLEDNNLVFNG
-277 HNISQE
+277 HDVTQE
-283 EVLLYRSKNKELQNL
+283 EVLEYRSKNKELQSL
-298 RTQYEVRKAND
+298 RTQYEVKKSNN

-334 HITDQIMKHSNIKSV
+334 HITDQIMKYNNIKSV

-369 AIVSSILIITGVALF
+369 TIVSSVLIIVGVALF
-384 MIGFFLKE
+384 IVGFFIKE
-392 NQQGFEIAGIAISIV
+392 NQQGFSIAGIAISIL
-407 AILGYIGSLAAFL
+407 AILGYIGALAAFL
-420 VNNSHNNALAVGGQV
+420 VNNSQNNALAVGGQV

-460 SDFTNNMFIVRANIQ
+460 SNFTNNMFIVRANIQ
-475 RYKDAQADFDD
+475 RYKDAQDDFNDI
-486 LSRENKELENK
+486 SRENKDLENRIKELENA
-497 IKEYENSI
+497 I

-513 SSPTA
+513 SSATA

-531 LRKKNEIEDQLKEKV
+531 LRKKKEIEDQLSEKV
-546 NLLKSFIQDNQLDV
+546 SLLKTFISMNQLDV
-560 IDDSNFSIEEENQKM
+560 IDDANFSIEEENQKIA
-575 SDIDLKIDELNS
+575 DIDLKIDALNGE
-587 QKTTLLNKFSEY
+587 KTTLLNKCAEY

-604 MLDEYISEKETV
+604 MLDEYNSERENV
-616 EVDIRIMEEDYR
+616 EIDIRIMEEEYR

-634 DYLAHSQKSLLEKYV
+634 DYLTHSQNSLLEKYV
-649 SPMKESVNKYISLLL
+649 KPMKDSVNKYISLLL

-688 IDSYSMGYQN
+688 IDSYSRGYQN
-698 IISLCMRLA
+698 IISLCIRLA

-761 FVEGK
+761 YVKAEDK
-766 KTKTPQ
+766 KTIPDAVTK
-772 DPIQR
+772 
-777 PIFQKPASIRTSVN
+777 PIFQKPTPIRASVK
-791 EMLGEEAVKEA
+791 EMLGEDALKDEPK
-802 PNKPISVSRPRKMS
+802 KPISVERPKRLS
-816 YEDELLEDLTKVNP
+816 IEDELIDDLTRVNP
-830 EDVKPTPV
+830 QDV
-838 RPSIRKIDATQ
+838 RPAQVRKIDATTI
-849 SQSKNEGLGPLS
+849 KK
-861 GRSDAKPQKTIVIKK
+861 DAPQAPQAKSQKTIVIKR
-876 NQAKEEPKDE
+876 QESEAEEPK
-886 PAKSEPVKPRT
+886 VKPRT

>member
-22 SQTLNSL
+22 SKTLNSL

-47 LYGLSRS
+47 LYGLNRTERS
-54 ERTIYSPWKNV
+54 LYAPWKNV
-65 SSFGGYLILEANG
+65 STFGGYLILEANG
-78 RNYRIERQFSTAK
+78 RNYRIERQFSTSK
-91 PSLDIQRI
+91 STLDTQRV

-109 KFGNNIGEAIL
+109 KFSPNIGEAIL

-127 ERSVFIPQKV
+127 ERSVFIPQKD
-137 LSDGFNSD
+137 LNEGFNSD

-159 SQTFEEALEILS
+159 SQSFEDAIEILS
-171 AKAKELKLNSKKG
+171 KKAKELKLNSKKG
-184 LIVDKKVEL
+184 LIVDKKMEL

-204 KRMEGLPILQNQID
+204 KRMEGLPILQNQIS
-218 QINDEIH
+218 QINEEIH
-225 ILGNEKKN
+225 ILNDEKKN
-233 INNRILQFTKSQDKR
+233 INNRILNFTKSQDKR

-265 KLLDENNQVFNG
+265 KLLEDNNLVFNG
-277 HNISQE
+277 HDVTQE
-283 EVLLYRSKNKELQNL
+283 EVLEYRSKNKELQSL
-298 RTQYEVRKAND
+298 RTQYEVKKSNN

-334 HITDQIMKHSNIKSV
+334 HITDQIMKYNNIKSV

-369 AIVSSILIITGVALF
+369 TIVSSVLIIVGVALF
-384 MIGFFLKE
+384 IVGFFIKE
-392 NQQGFEIAGIAISIV
+392 NQQGFSIAGIAISIL
-407 AILGYIGSLAAFL
+407 AILGYIGALAAFL
-420 VNNSHNNALAVGGQV
+420 VNNSQNNALAVGGQV

-460 SDFTNNMFIVRANIQ
+460 SNFTNNMFIVRANIQ
-475 RYKDAQADFDD
+475 RYKDAQDDFNDI
-486 LSRENKELENK
+486 SRENKDLENRIKELENA
-497 IKEYENSI
+497 I

-513 SSPTA
+513 SSATA

-531 LRKKNEIEDQLKEKV
+531 LRKKKEIEDQLSEKV
-546 NLLKSFIQDNQLDV
+546 SLLKTFISMNQLDV
-560 IDDSNFSIEEENQKM
+560 IDDANFSIEEENQKIA
-575 SDIDLKIDELNS
+575 DIDLKIDALNGE
-587 QKTTLLNKFSEY
+587 KTTLLNKCAEY

-604 MLDEYISEKETV
+604 MLDEYNSERENV
-616 EVDIRIMEEDYR
+616 EIDIRIMEEEYR

-634 DYLAHSQKSLLEKYV
+634 DYLTHSQNSLLEKYV
-649 SPMKESVNKYISLLL
+649 KPMKDSVNKYISLLL

-688 IDSYSMGYQN
+688 IDSYSRGYQN

-761 FVEGK
+761 YVKAEDK
-766 KTKTPQ
+766 KTIPDAVTK
-772 DPIQR
+772 
-777 PIFQKPASIRTSVN
+777 PIFQKPTPIRASVK
-791 EMLGEEAVKEA
+791 EMLGEGALKDEPK
-802 PNKPISVSRPRKMS
+802 KPINVERPKRLS
-816 YEDELLEDLTKVNP
+816 IEDELIDDLTRVNP
-830 EDVKPTPV
+830 QDV
-838 RPSIRKIDATQ
+838 RPAQVRKIDATTVKKDVPQ
-849 SQSKNEGLGPLS
+849 ATTK
-861 GRSDAKPQKTIVIKK
+861 AQKTIVIKR
-876 NQAKEEPKDE
+876 QESESSEPK
-886 PAKSEPVKPRT
+886 VKPRT

>member
-22 SQTLNSL
+22 SKTLNSL

-47 LYGLSRS
+47 LYGLNRTERS
-54 ERTIYSPWKNV
+54 LYSPWKNV
-65 SSFGGYLILEANG
+65 SSFGGYLILEASG
-78 RNYRIERQFSTAK
+78 RNYRIERQFSTSK
-91 PSLDIQRI
+91 STLDTIRV
-99 YDLQSGLPID
+99 YDLQSGFPID
-109 KFGNNIGEAIL
+109 KFGSNIGEAIL

-127 ERSVFIPQKV
+127 ERSVFIPQKD
-137 LSDGFNSD
+137 LNEGFNSD

-159 SQTFEEALEILS
+159 SQSFEEAIEILS
-171 AKAKELKLNSKKG
+171 KKAKELKLNSKKG
-184 LIVDKKVEL
+184 LIVDKKMEL

-204 KRMEGLPILQNQID
+204 KRMEGLPILQNQIS
-218 QINDEIH
+218 QINEEIH
-225 ILGNEKKN
+225 ILNDEKKN
-233 INNRILQFTKSQDKR
+233 INNRILNFTKSQDKR

-265 KLLDENNQVFNG
+265 KLLEENNFVFNG
-277 HNISQE
+277 HDVTQE
-283 EVLLYRSKNKELQNL
+283 EVLEYRSKNKELQSL
-298 RTQYEVRKAND
+298 RTQYEVKKSNN

-334 HITDQIMKHSNIKSV
+334 HITDQIMKYNNIKSV

-369 AIVSSILIITGVALF
+369 TVVSSVLIIVGVALF
-384 MIGFFLKE
+384 IVGFFMKE
-392 NQQGFEIAGIAISIV
+392 NQQGFSIAGIAISIL
-407 AILGYIGSLAAFL
+407 AILGYIGALAAFL
-420 VNNSHNNALAVGGQV
+420 VNNSQNNALAVGGQV

-460 SDFTNNMFIVRANIQ
+460 SNFTNNMFIVRANIQ
-475 RYKDAQADFDD
+475 RYKDAQDDFNDI
-486 LSRENKELENK
+486 SRENKDLENK
-497 IKEYENSI
+497 IKELENAI

-513 SSPTA
+513 SSTTA
-518 VTTEE
+518 LTTEE

-531 LRKKNEIEDQLKEKV
+531 LRKKKEIEDQITEKES
-546 NLLKSFIQDNQLDV
+546 LLKTFISMNQLDV
-560 IDDSNFSIEEENQKM
+560 IDDANFSIEEENQKIA
-575 SDIDLKIDELNS
+575 DIDLKIDALNS
-587 QKTTLLNKFSEY
+587 EKTTLLNKCAEY

-604 MLDEYISEKETV
+604 MLDEYNSERENV
-616 EVDIRIMEEDYR
+616 EIDIRIMEEEYR

-634 DYLAHSQKSLLEKYV
+634 DYLTHSQNCLLEKYV
-649 SPMKESVNKYISLLL
+649 KPMKDSVNKYISLLL

-688 IDSYSMGYQN
+688 IDSYSRGYQN

-761 FVEGK
+761 HVKAEDK
-766 KTKTPQ
+766 KTIPDAVT
-772 DPIQR
+772 R
-777 PIFQKPASIRTSVN
+777 PIFQKPTPIRASVK
-791 EMLGEEAVKEA
+791 EMLGSDVLKDEPK
-802 PNKPISVSRPRKMS
+802 KPINVERPKRLS
-816 YEDELLEDLTKVNP
+816 IEDELLEDLTR
-830 EDVKPTPV
+830 VKPQDV
-838 RPSIRKIDATQ
+838 RPAQVRKIDATTIKKDVPQ
-849 SQSKNEGLGPLS
+849 ATPKT
-861 GRSDAKPQKTIVIKK
+861 QKTIVIKRG
-876 NQAKEEPKDE
+876 EPESDEPK
-886 PAKSEPVKPRT
+886 VKPRT

>member
-22 SQTLNSL
+22 SKTLNSL

-47 LYGLSRS
+47 LYGLNRTERS
-54 ERTIYSPWKNV
+54 LYAPWKNV

-78 RNYRIERQFSTAK
+78 RNYRIERQFSTSK
-91 PSLDIQRI
+91 STLDTTRV

-109 KFGNNIGEAIL
+109 KFGSNIGEAIL

-127 ERSVFIPQKV
+127 ERSVFIPQKD
-137 LSDGFNSD
+137 LNEGFNSD

-159 SQTFEEALEILS
+159 SQSFEEAIEILS
-171 AKAKELKLNSKKG
+171 KKAKELKLNSKKG
-184 LIVDKKVEL
+184 LIVDKKMEL

-204 KRMEGLPILQNQID
+204 KRMEGLPILQNQIS
-218 QINDEIH
+218 QINEEIH
-225 ILGNEKKN
+225 ILNDEKKN
-233 INNRILQFTKSQDKR
+233 INNRILNFTKSQDKR

-265 KLLDENNQVFNG
+265 KLLEDNNLVFNG
-277 HNISQE
+277 HDVTQE
-283 EVLLYRSKNKELQNL
+283 EVLEYRSKNKELQSL
-298 RTQYEVRKAND
+298 RTQYEVKKSNN

-334 HITDQIMKHSNIKSV
+334 HITDQIMKYNNIKSV

-369 AIVSSILIITGVALF
+369 TIVSSVLIIVGVALF
-384 MIGFFLKE
+384 IVGFFIKE
-392 NQQGFEIAGIAISIV
+392 NQQGFSIAGIAISIL
-407 AILGYIGSLAAFL
+407 AILGYIGALAAFL
-420 VNNSHNNALAVGGQV
+420 VNNSQNNALAVGGQV

-460 SDFTNNMFIVRANIQ
+460 SNFTNNMFIVRANIQ
-475 RYKDAQADFDD
+475 RYKDAQDDFNDI
-486 LSRENKELENK
+486 SRENKDLENRIKELENA
-497 IKEYENSI
+497 I

-513 SSPTA
+513 SSATA

-531 LRKKNEIEDQLKEKV
+531 LRKKKEIEDQLSEKV
-546 NLLKSFIQDNQLDV
+546 SLLKTFISMNQLDV
-560 IDDSNFSIEEENQKM
+560 IDDANFSIEEENQKIA
-575 SDIDLKIDELNS
+575 DIDVKIDALNGE
-587 QKTTLLNKFSEY
+587 KTTLLNKCAEY

-604 MLDEYISEKETV
+604 MLDEYNSERENV
-616 EVDIRIMEEDYR
+616 EIDIRIMEEEYR

-634 DYLAHSQKSLLEKYV
+634 DYLTHSQNSLLEKYV
-649 SPMKESVNKYISLLL
+649 KPMKDSVNKYISLLL

-688 IDSYSMGYQN
+688 IDSYSRGYQN

-761 FVEGK
+761 YVKAEDK
-766 KTKTPQ
+766 KTIPDAVTK
-772 DPIQR
+772 
-777 PIFQKPASIRTSVN
+777 PIFQKPTPIRASVK
-791 EMLGEEAVKEA
+791 EMLGEDALKDEPK
-802 PNKPISVSRPRKMS
+802 KPISVERPKRLS
-816 YEDELLEDLTKVNP
+816 IEDELIDDLTRVNP
-830 EDVKPTPV
+830 QDV
-838 RPSIRKIDATQ
+838 RPAQVRKIDATTVKKDVPQ
-849 SQSKNEGLGPLS
+849 ATTKT
-861 GRSDAKPQKTIVIKK
+861 QKTIVIKR
-876 NQAKEEPKDE
+876 QESESSEPK
-886 PAKSEPVKPRT
+886 VKPRT

>member
-22 SQTLNSL
+22 SKTLNSL

-47 LYGLSRS
+47 LYGLNRTERS
-54 ERTIYSPWKNV
+54 LYAPWKNV

-78 RNYRIERQFSTAK
+78 RNYRIERQFSTSK
-91 PSLDIQRI
+91 STLDTQRV

-109 KFGNNIGEAIL
+109 KFGPNIGEAIL

-127 ERSVFIPQKV
+127 ERSVFIPQKD
-137 LSDGFNSD
+137 LNEGFNSD

-159 SQTFEEALEILS
+159 SQSFEDAIEILS
-171 AKAKELKLNSKKG
+171 KKAKELKLNSKKG
-184 LIVDKKVEL
+184 LIVDKKMEL
-193 AQIEDEIEEVN
+193 AQIEDEIEEAN
-204 KRMEGLPILQNQID
+204 KRMEGLPILQNQIS
-218 QINDEIH
+218 QINEEIH
-225 ILGNEKKN
+225 ILNDEKKN
-233 INNRILQFTKSQDKR
+233 INNRILNFTKSQDKR

-265 KLLDENNQVFNG
+265 KLLEDNNLVFNG
-277 HNISQE
+277 HDVTQE
-283 EVLLYRSKNKELQNL
+283 EVLEYRSKNKELQSL
-298 RTQYEVRKAND
+298 RTQYEVKKSNN

-334 HITDQIMKHSNIKSV
+334 HITDQIMKYNNIKSV

-369 AIVSSILIITGVALF
+369 TIVSSVLIIVGVALF
-384 MIGFFLKE
+384 IVGFFIKE
-392 NQQGFEIAGIAISIV
+392 NQQGFSIAGIAISIL
-407 AILGYIGSLAAFL
+407 AILGYIGALAAFL
-420 VNNSHNNALAVGGQV
+420 VNNSQNNALAVGGQV

-460 SDFTNNMFIVRANIQ
+460 SNFTNNMFIVRANIQ
-475 RYKDAQADFDD
+475 RYKDAQDDFNDI
-486 LSRENKELENK
+486 SRENKDLENRIKELENA
-497 IKEYENSI
+497 I

-513 SSPTA
+513 SSSTA

-531 LRKKNEIEDQLKEKV
+531 LRKKKEIEDQLSEKV
-546 NLLKSFIQDNQLDV
+546 SLLKTFISMNQLDV
-560 IDDSNFSIEEENQKM
+560 IDDANFSIEEENQKIA
-575 SDIDLKIDELNS
+575 DIDVKIDALNGE
-587 QKTTLLNKFSEY
+587 KTTLLNKCAEY

-604 MLDEYISEKETV
+604 MLDEYNSERENV
-616 EVDIRIMEEDYR
+616 EIDIRIMEEEYR

-634 DYLAHSQKSLLEKYV
+634 DYLTHSQNSLLEKYV
-649 SPMKESVNKYISLLL
+649 KPMKDSVNKYISLLL

-688 IDSYSMGYQN
+688 IDSYSRGYQN

-761 FVEGK
+761 YVKAEDK
-766 KTKTPQ
+766 KTIPDAVTK
-772 DPIQR
+772 
-777 PIFQKPASIRTSVN
+777 PIFQKPTPIRASVK
-791 EMLGEEAVKEA
+791 EMLGEDALKDEPK
-802 PNKPISVSRPRKMS
+802 KPISVERPKRLS
-816 YEDELLEDLTKVNP
+816 IEDELIDDLTRVNP
-830 EDVKPTPV
+830 QDV
-838 RPSIRKIDATQ
+838 RPAQVRKIDATTVKKDVPQ
-849 SQSKNEGLGPLS
+849 ATTKS
-861 GRSDAKPQKTIVIKK
+861 QKTIVIKR
-876 NQAKEEPKDE
+876 QESESSEPK
-886 PAKSEPVKPRT
+886 VKPRT

>member
-22 SQTLNSL
+22 SKTLNSL

-47 LYGLSRS
+47 LYGLNRTERS
-54 ERTIYSPWKNV
+54 LYAPWKNV
-65 SSFGGYLILEANG
+65 SSFGGYLILEASG
-78 RNYRIERQFSTAK
+78 RNYRIERQFSTSK
-91 PSLDIQRI
+91 STLDTIRV
-99 YDLQSGLPID
+99 YDLQSGFPID
-109 KFGNNIGEAIL
+109 KFGSNIGEAIL

-127 ERSVFIPQKV
+127 ERSVFIPQKD
-137 LSDGFNSD
+137 LNEGFNSD

-159 SQTFEEALEILS
+159 SQSFEEAIEILS
-171 AKAKELKLNSKKG
+171 KKAKELKLNSKKG
-184 LIVDKKVEL
+184 LIVDKKMEL

-204 KRMEGLPILQNQID
+204 KRMEGLPILQNQIS
-218 QINDEIH
+218 QINEEIH
-225 ILGNEKKN
+225 ILNDEKKN
-233 INNRILQFTKSQDKR
+233 INNRILNFTKSQDKR

-265 KLLDENNQVFNG
+265 KLLEENNFVFNG
-277 HNISQE
+277 HDVTQE
-283 EVLLYRSKNKELQNL
+283 EVLEYRSKNKELQSL
-298 RTQYEVRKAND
+298 RTQYEVKKSNN

-334 HITDQIMKHSNIKSV
+334 HITDQIMKYNNIKSV

-369 AIVSSILIITGVALF
+369 TVVSSVLIIVGVALF
-384 MIGFFLKE
+384 IVGFFME
-392 NQQGFEIAGIAISIV
+392 ESQEGFSIAGIAISIL
-407 AILGYIGSLAAFL
+407 AILGYIGALAAFL
-420 VNNSHNNALAVGGQV
+420 VNNSQNNALAVGGQV

-460 SDFTNNMFIVRANIQ
+460 SNFTNNMFIVRANIQ
-475 RYKDAQADFDD
+475 RYKDAQDDFNDI
-486 LSRENKELENK
+486 SRENKDLENK
-497 IKEYENSI
+497 IKELENAI

-513 SSPTA
+513 SSATA
-518 VTTEE
+518 LTTEE

-531 LRKKNEIEDQLKEKV
+531 LRKKKEIEDQITEKES
-546 NLLKSFIQDNQLDV
+546 LLKTFISMNQLDV
-560 IDDSNFSIEEENQKM
+560 IDDANFSIEEENQKIA
-575 SDIDLKIDELNS
+575 DIDLKIDALNGE
-587 QKTTLLNKFSEY
+587 KTTLLNKCAEY

-604 MLDEYISEKETV
+604 MLDEYNSERENV
-616 EVDIRIMEEDYR
+616 EIDIRIMEEEYR

-634 DYLAHSQKSLLEKYV
+634 DYLTHSQNCLLEKYV
-649 SPMKESVNKYISLLL
+649 KPMKDSVNKYISLLL

-688 IDSYSMGYQN
+688 IDSYSRGYQN

-761 FVEGK
+761 YVKAEDK
-766 KTKTPQ
+766 KTIPDAVT
-772 DPIQR
+772 R
-777 PIFQKPASIRTSVN
+777 PIFQKPTPIRASVK
-791 EMLGEEAVKEA
+791 EMLGSDVLKDEPK
-802 PNKPISVSRPRKMS
+802 KPINAERPKRLS
-816 YEDELLEDLTKVNP
+816 IEDELLEDLTR
-830 EDVKPTPV
+830 VKPQDV
-838 RPSIRKIDATQ
+838 RPAQVRKIDATTIKKDVPQ
-849 SQSKNEGLGPLS
+849 ATPK
-861 GRSDAKPQKTIVIKK
+861 AQKTIVIKR
-876 NQAKEEPKDE
+876 QEPESDEPK
-886 PAKSEPVKPRT
+886 VKPRT

>member
-22 SQTLNSL
+22 SKTLNSL

-47 LYGLSRS
+47 LYGLNRTERS
-54 ERTIYSPWKNV
+54 LYAPWKNV
-65 SSFGGYLILEANG
+65 STFGGYLILEANG
-78 RNYRIERQFSTAK
+78 RNYRIERQFSTSK
-91 PSLDIQRI
+91 STLDTQRV

-109 KFGNNIGEAIL
+109 KFGPNIGEAIL

-127 ERSVFIPQKV
+127 DRSVFIPQKD
-137 LSDGFNSD
+137 LNEGFNSD

-159 SQTFEEALEILS
+159 SQSFEDAIEILS
-171 AKAKELKLNSKKG
+171 KKAKELKLNSKKG
-184 LIVDKKVEL
+184 LIVDKKMEL

-204 KRMEGLPILQNQID
+204 KRMEGLPILQNQIS
-218 QINDEIH
+218 QINEEIH
-225 ILGNEKKN
+225 ILNDEKKN
-233 INNRILQFTKSQDKR
+233 INNRILNFTKSQDKR

-265 KLLDENNQVFNG
+265 KLLEDNNLVFNG
-277 HNISQE
+277 HDVTQE
-283 EVLLYRSKNKELQNL
+283 EVLEYRSKNKELQSL
-298 RTQYEVRKAND
+298 RTQYEVKKSNN

-334 HITDQIMKHSNIKSV
+334 HITDQIMKYNNIKSV

-369 AIVSSILIITGVALF
+369 TIVSSVLIIVGVALF
-384 MIGFFLKE
+384 IVGFFIKE
-392 NQQGFEIAGIAISIV
+392 NQQGFSIAGIAISIL
-407 AILGYIGSLAAFL
+407 AILGYIGALAAFL
-420 VNNSHNNALAVGGQV
+420 VNNSQNNALAVGGQV

-460 SDFTNNMFIVRANIQ
+460 SNFTNNMFIVRANIQ
-475 RYKDAQADFDD
+475 RYKDAQDDFNDI
-486 LSRENKELENK
+486 SRENKDLENRIKELENA
-497 IKEYENSI
+497 I

-513 SSPTA
+513 SSATA

-531 LRKKNEIEDQLKEKV
+531 LRKKKEIEDQLSEKV
-546 NLLKSFIQDNQLDV
+546 SLLKTFISMNQLDV
-560 IDDSNFSIEEENQKM
+560 IDDANFSIEEENQKIA
-575 SDIDLKIDELNS
+575 DIDLKIDALNGE
-587 QKTTLLNKFSEY
+587 KTTLLNKCAEY

-604 MLDEYISEKETV
+604 MLDEYNSERENV
-616 EVDIRIMEEDYR
+616 EIDIRIMEEEYR

-634 DYLAHSQKSLLEKYV
+634 DYLTHSQNSLLEKYV
-649 SPMKESVNKYISLLL
+649 KPMKDSVNKYISLLL

-688 IDSYSMGYQN
+688 IDSYSRGYQN

-761 FVEGK
+761 YVKAEDK
-766 KTKTPQ
+766 KTIPDAVTK
-772 DPIQR
+772 
-777 PIFQKPASIRTSVN
+777 PIFQKPTPIRASVN
-791 EMLGEEAVKEA
+791 EMLGEDALKDEPK
-802 PNKPISVSRPRKMS
+802 KPISVERPKRLS
-816 YEDELLEDLTKVNP
+816 IEDELIDDLTRVNP
-830 EDVKPTPV
+830 QDV
-838 RPSIRKIDATQ
+838 RPAQVRKIDATTVKKDVPQ
-849 SQSKNEGLGPLS
+849 ATTK
-861 GRSDAKPQKTIVIKK
+861 AQKTIVIKR
-876 NQAKEEPKDE
+876 QESESSEPK
-886 PAKSEPVKPRT
+886 VKPRT